1 MLKKLFFT
9 AALSAVALWGAA
21 QTTISGEKLWN
32 FSNDPWVEGAF
43 YEGTT
48 TDDITFDG
56 TVGTNKYWKVTSGR
70 KTVDGITYD
79 LRLQSAGNNRTM
91 SINVSSA
98 GTIKW
103 LAVAGGDNNVRT
115 IQISLNNEPVGTAQ
129 ATTTTPQWFSQSI
142 NSPGT
147 ISLTTSHAIN
157 FYAMQW
163 VPNAEGPHVVLS
175 APTSDGRIALDAAIT
190 ATFSG
195 EATDVTA
202 SYTSGEVSNDIVVE
216 GSGTTYTLN
225 FDKTYSTTY
234 EVTVSGMVDGETVT
248 ATQSYT
254 TIDEPVQINIDPTT
268 VTTTWPLPTQT
279 GSSIIDNTLA
289 IVDCYAVTD
298 TYFSLKRIDQDGNDK
313 PGYMYFLLPAG
324 AQGRLI
330 INAMSKTRDVYY
342 YTTTNTT
349 ILTANELS
357 NIQGSGQA
365 TMMGQPTPTG
375 STLTAEI
382 SSDADA
388 QTLVYI
394 FCKRGQIDFQS
405 VTWSLEPYYITS
417 VSPANGTTVDAGSDI
432 TVTYNSEVNMPTI
445 TVNGEPVTV
454 TTSDN
459 LTFTVAGVTT
469 DANTTYNVVVSA
481 TTTVAGGENVI
492 GKEWSFMTSVPAEE
506 KYLRIAGDEIT
517 LPADAATTIEVV
529 VPYYSTVNYQDIE
542 SVRASIESNG
552 YNVGT
557 LTMADDVFNTEYNL
571 VVDGTTYHLRMQRAA
586 FMTTGELKLGDS
598 TAYALYLMPT
608 QPMEDGKETYAMTLV
623 ADVADETIMQQNP
636 TFTGDFVYVNGSETV
651 TIPAENIHVGNLK
664 NKYFL
669 SGYSYSEGEITFTY
683 EGMDVKV
690 LYLLNWTP
698 GVGEWRVWT
707 VEEIPAEMYIPNGDN
722 SIVFRGVTI
731 YGSASTPKTPVRVTW
746 FDINDPSNTF
756 TLDGYGPFS
765 KSLKMGGPVDDQ
777 ANPQHRYLKLNATQ
791 GGELGSGA
799 EVITMLVCNG
809 SNTRESKFQMRGS
822 NGITT
827 QERLLPRGSAAWWSF
842 RNSASTTID
851 MYGYDS
857 GTNADTDGGNVQY
870 IFLEAAP
877 GKEFNPFTEAD
888 FNVKVDMNT
897 VKVGEATRVLASTAN
912 RITVTV
918 KTKLGDDAIISY
930 RQSKLNF
937 RKIGTLTGD
946 ADMTASNIDVM
957 TNAQGANVPL
967 EDQYAVNV
975 ISESQSG
982 PDADGYTTMTVVIES
997 QVPLEGNTT
1006 YELWSSDATFVL
1018 NKETIGGIYTNPV
1031 SYAAPL
1037 YIIHTAQDQEF
1048 NYDFENAA
1056 TADARL
1062 FPSNVYPAEYTTSV
1076 GVVSSTAATDVPFI
1090 EKNGSYILEV
1100 SGANNAMKVGFDT
1113 PADYPGAQS
1122 QTEGYKYIHFDI
1134 YVPSTDG
1141 TTTPK
1146 VSLYTAEGELIPLVA
1161 TDANWTYNDHLEESV
1176 PDKGSDVES
1185 IDLSNGLW
1193 IENVRAASAVAG
1205 YWFPAFAATDRIY
1218 LSIEGANTAYVDN
1231 VTFVDANTND
1241 FPTGIEELNNGKT
1254 IFYNGR
1260 EVVNPTDN
1268 RVEVYNIAGVMVMSQ
1283 KGNADL
1289 SRLAK
1294 GIYIVRCGNEILKI
1308 RR

>member
-21 QTTISGEKLWN
+21 QTTITGEKLWN

-103 LAVAGGDNNVRT
+103 LAVAGGDSNVRT
-115 IQISLNNEPVGTAQ
+115 IQISLNNEPVGNAQ
-129 ATTTTPQWFSQSI
+129 ATTTTPQWFSQNI
-142 NSPGT
+142 NSSGT

-157 FYAMQW
+157 FYAVEW
-163 VPNAEGPHVVLS
+163 VPNAQGPNVVLS

-202 SYTSGEVSNDIVVE
+202 SYTSGGVSNDIVVE

-254 TIDEPVQINIDPTT
+254 TIDEPVQINIHPTT
-268 VTTTWPLPTQT
+268 ATTTWPLPTQT

-298 TYFSLKRIDQDGNDK
+298 TYFSLKRIDQDGTDK

-330 INAMSKTRDVYY
+330 IDAMSDTRDVYY
-342 YTTTNTT
+342 YTTNNTT
-349 ILTANELS
+349 ILTANELN
-357 NIQGSGQA
+357 NIQISGQA
-365 TMMGQPTPTG
+365 TMMGQPTLTG

-432 TVTYNSEVNMPTI
+432 TVTYNAEVNMPVI
-445 TVNGEPVTV
+445 TVNGEPVTA

-459 LTFTVAGVTT
+459 LTFTVTGVTT
-469 DANTTYNVVVSA
+469 DASTTYNVVVSA
-481 TTTVAGGENVI
+481 TTTVAGSENVA

-552 YNVGT
+552 YNIGT
-557 LTMADDVFNTEYNL
+557 LTETDNVFNTLYDL

-586 FMTTGELKLGDS
+586 FMTSGTLKFGDS

-608 QPMEDGKETYAMTLV
+608 QPMEDGNETYAMTLV
-623 ADVADETIMQQNP
+623 ADFADEMDIQRTP
-636 TFTGDFVYVNGSETV
+636 TFTGDIVYVNGSETV
-651 TIPAENIHVGNLK
+651 TVPADSIHVGKINTI
-664 NKYFL
+664 YFMR
-669 SGYSYSEGEITFTY
+669 GYSYSIGEITFTY
-683 EGMDVKV
+683 EGMDVKA
-690 LYLLNWTP
+690 LYLLNSMP

-722 SIVFRGVTI
+722 SIVYRGVTI
-731 YGSASTPKTPVRVTW
+731 YGSAGNPQTPVRVTY

-765 KSLKMGGPVDDQ
+765 KSLKMGGPVDNKE
-777 ANPQHRYLKLNATQ
+777 NPAHRYLKLNTTQ
-791 GGELGSGA
+791 GGTPGEGA

-822 NGITT
+822 SGIAS
-827 QERLLPRGSAAWWSF
+827 QERLLPRGGAAWWSF

-851 MYGYDS
+851 MYGFDS
-857 GTNADTDGGNVQY
+857 GTNSDTNGGNVQY

-877 GKEFNPFTEAD
+877 GKEFNPFKEAD
-888 FNVKVDMNT
+888 FDVAVDMNT
-897 VKVGEATRVLASTAN
+897 VQVGGATRVLASTAN

-918 KTKLGDDAIISY
+918 KTILGEDAIISY
-930 RQSKLNF
+930 RQSKLNI

-946 ADMTASNIDVM
+946 ADMTASNVDVM
-957 TNAQGANVPL
+957 ANAQGANVPL

-975 ISESQSG
+975 ISESQSEE
-982 PDADGYTTMTVVIES
+982 DADGYTTMTVVIES

-1018 NKETIGGIYTNPV
+1018 NKETIGGKYTNPV

-1037 YIIHTAQDQEF
+1037 YIIHTVQDQAF
-1048 NYDFENAA
+1048 NYDFENAL

-1076 GVVSSTAATDVPFI
+1076 GVITEASTTVPFI

-1100 SGANNAMKVGFDT
+1100 TGENNAMKVGFDT

-1122 QTEGYKYIHFDI
+1122 QTEGYKYIHFDV
-1134 YVPSTDG
+1134 YVPTSNG
-1141 TTTPK
+1141 ATTPK

-1161 TDANWTYNDHLEESV
+1161 TDANWTYNSHLQESV
-1176 PDKGSDVES
+1176 PDEGSDVES
-1185 IDLSNGLW
+1185 VEMPADLW
-1193 IENVRAASAVAG
+1193 QENVRAASAVAG

-1218 LSIEGANTAYVDN
+1218 VSIEGTNLAYIDN
-1231 VTFVDANTND
+1231 VTFVDAHQTDD
-1241 FPTGIEELNNGKT
+1241 FPTGIEELNNGMK

-1260 EVVNPTDN
+1260 EVVNPTEN

-1283 KGNADL
+1283 EGNADL

-1294 GIYIVRCGNEILKI
+1294 GIYIVRCGNEVLKI

>member
-1 MLKKLFFT
+1 MNFT
-9 AALSAVALWGAA
+9 
-21 QTTISGEKLWN
+21 T
-32 FSNDPWVEGAF
+32 
-43 YEGTT
+43 
-48 TDDITFDG
+48 
-56 TVGTNKYWKVTSGR
+56 
-70 KTVDGITYD
+70 
-79 LRLQSAGNNRTM
+79 
-91 SINVSSA
+91 SSA
-98 GTIKW
+98 GTVRW
-103 LAVAGGDNNVRT
+103 LVLCGGSGERLVTVTVNDT
-115 IQISLNNEPVGTAQ
+115 QQGTAQ
-129 ATTTTPQWFSQSI
+129 AAPLNTPAWQSQFVNEGGVVTLTSSQS
-142 NSPGT
+142 NY
-147 ISLTTSHAIN
+147 
-157 FYAMQW
+157 FYAVEWIPSTQSA
-163 VPNAEGPHVVLS
+163 NVVLS
-175 APTSDGRIALDAAIT
+175 APTSDGRIALDVAIT

-202 SYTSGEVSNDIVVE
+202 SYTSGGLSNDIVVE

-234 EVTVSGMVDGETVT
+234 EVTVSGMVNGETVT

-298 TYFSLKRIDQDGNDK
+298 TYFSLKRIDQTGDK
-313 PGYMYFLLPAG
+313 PGYMYFLLPAE

-330 INAMSKTRDVYY
+330 INAMSDTRDVYY

-349 ILTANELS
+349 ILTANELDA
-357 NIQGSGQA
+357 IQKSGQA
-365 TMMGQPTPTG
+365 TMMGQPSLTG

-382 SSDADA
+382 SSDAD
-388 QTLVYI
+388 QMLVYI
-394 FCKRGQIDFQS
+394 FNRRGQIDYQS

-417 VSPANGTTVDAGSDI
+417 VSPADGTTVDTGSDI

-445 TVNGEPVTV
+445 TVNGKPVAV

-481 TTTVAGGENVI
+481 TTAVAGGENVV

-542 SVRASIESNG
+542 SVRASIESYG

-557 LTMADDVFNTEYNL
+557 LTMTEDVFNTLYDL

-586 FMTTGELKLGDS
+586 FMTSGELKLGDS

-608 QPMEDGKETYAMTLV
+608 QPMEDGNETYAMTLV
-623 ADVADETIMQQNP
+623 ADVADENIMQQTP

-731 YGSASTPKTPVRVTW
+731 YGSAGTPTTPVRVTW

-822 NGITT
+822 GGITT
-827 QERLLPRGSAAWWSF
+827 QERLLPRGGAAWWSF

-857 GTNADTDGGNVQY
+857 GTNSDKNGGNVQY

-877 GKEFNPFTEAD
+877 GKEFNPFEEAD

-937 RKIGTLTGD
+937 RKIGQLTGD
-946 ADMTASNIDVM
+946 ADMTASNVDVM
-957 TNAQGANVPL
+957 ANAQGANVPL

-1037 YIIHTAQDQEF
+1037 YIIHTVQDQEF

-1076 GVVSSTAATDVPFI
+1076 GVVSNTSTSVPFT

-1122 QTEGYKYIHFDI
+1122 QTEGYKYIHFDM
-1134 YVPSTDG
+1134 YVPTTNG
-1141 TTTPK
+1141 ATTPK

-1161 TDANWTYNDHLEESV
+1161 TDANWTYNDHLQESV

-1185 IDLSNGLW
+1185 VDLPADTWL
-1193 IENVRAASAVAG
+1193 ENVRAASAVAG

-1260 EVVNPTDN
+1260 EVVNPTEN

>member
-32 FSNDPWVEGAF
+32 FSNDPWVAGA
-43 YEGTT
+43 YADGST
-48 TDDITFDG
+48 TDGLTFTG
-56 TVGTNKYWKVTSGR
+56 EWTVDSNN
-70 KTVDGITYD
+70 KTVDGVKYTQRLKSGGKRTLSFTVTSGGTLLFLPMSASPNDATRTVTITRD
-79 LRLQSAGNNRTM
+79 NAQEGIHTITAISGN
-91 SINVSSA
+91 
-98 GTIKW
+98 
-103 LAVAGGDNNVRT
+103 
-115 IQISLNNEPVGTAQ
+115 PV
-129 ATTTTPQWFSQSI
+129 WIEQSI
-142 NSPGT
+142 SQAGA
-147 ISLTTSHAIN
+147 IALTTSGGIN
-157 FYAMQW
+157 FYAIHW
-163 VPNAEGPHVVLS
+163 VPNAQGPSVVLS

-202 SYTSGEVSNDIVVE
+202 SYTSGGVSSDIVVE

-254 TIDEPVQINIDPTT
+254 TIDEPVQINIHPTT

-298 TYFSLKRIDQDGNDK
+298 TYFSLKRIDQTGDK
-313 PGYMYFLLPAG
+313 PGYMYFLLPAE

-330 INAMSKTRDVYY
+330 INAMSDTRDVYY

-349 ILTANELS
+349 ILTANELDA
-357 NIQGSGQA
+357 IQKSGQA
-365 TMMGQPTPTG
+365 TMMGQPSLTG

-382 SSDADA
+382 SSDAD
-388 QTLVYI
+388 QMLVYI
-394 FCKRGQIDFQS
+394 FNRRGQIDYQS

-417 VSPANGTTVDAGSDI
+417 VSPADGTTVDTGSDI

-454 TTSDN
+454 TTNDN
-459 LTFTVAGVTT
+459 LTFTVTGVTT

-481 TTTVAGGENVI
+481 TTAVAGGENVV

-517 LPADAATTIEVV
+517 LPADASTTIEVV

-542 SVRASIESNG
+542 SVRASIESYG

-557 LTMADDVFNTEYNL
+557 LTMTDDVFNTEYNL

-586 FMTTGELKLGDS
+586 FMTSGELKLGDS

-608 QPMEDGKETYAMTLV
+608 QPMEDGNETYAMTLV
-623 ADVADETIMQQNP
+623 ADVADEIIMQQTP

-731 YGSASTPKTPVRVTW
+731 YGSAGTPTTPVRVTW

-809 SNTRESKFQMRGS
+809 SNTRESKFQMRGNS
-822 NGITT
+822 GIAS

-857 GTNADTDGGNVQY
+857 GTNADTNGGNVQY

-877 GKEFNPFTEAD
+877 GKEFNPFEEAD

-912 RITVTV
+912 RIAVTV
-918 KTKLGDDAIISY
+918 KTKLGNAFVTY

-982 PDADGYTTMTVVIES
+982 PDAEGYTTMTVVIES

-1018 NKETIGGIYTNPV
+1018 NKETIGGKYTNPV

-1037 YIIHTAQDQEF
+1037 YIIHTVQDQEF
-1048 NYDFENAA
+1048 NYDFENAL

-1076 GVVSSTAATDVPFI
+1076 GVITQASTSVPFT

-1122 QTEGYKYIHFDI
+1122 QTEGYKYIHFDM
-1134 YVPSTDG
+1134 YVPTTNG
-1141 TTTPK
+1141 ATTPK
-1146 VSLYTAEGELIPLVA
+1146 VSLYTAEGELIPLIA

-1176 PDKGSDVES
+1176 PEEGSDVES
-1185 IDLSNGLW
+1185 IDLPADTWL
-1193 IENVRAASAVAG
+1193 ENVRAASAVAG

-1218 LSIEGANTAYVDN
+1218 LSVEGSNLAYIDN
-1231 VTFVDANTND
+1231 VTFVNANTND
-1241 FPTGIEELNNGKT
+1241 FPTGIEQLNNDTK
-1254 IFYNGR
+1254 IYYNGR

-1268 RVEVYNIAGVMVMSQ
+1268 RVEVYNIAGVKVMSQ
-1283 KGNADL
+1283 EGNADL

-1294 GIYIVRCGNEILKI
+1294 GIYIVRCGNEVLKI

>member
-9 AALSAVALWGAA
+9 AVLSAVALWGAA

-32 FSNDPWVEGAF
+32 FSNDPWVA
-43 YEGTT
+43 GTYADGST
-48 TDDITFDG
+48 TDGITFTG
-56 TVGTNKYWKVTSGR
+56 SKWTVDASN
-70 KTVDGITYD
+70 KTVDGVKYTQ
-79 LRLQSAGNNRTM
+79 RLKS
-91 SINVSSA
+91 
-98 GTIKW
+98 
-103 LAVAGGDNNVRT
+103 GGK
-115 IQISLNNEPVGTAQ
+115 
-129 ATTTTPQWFSQSI
+129 
-142 NSPGT
+142 GT
-147 ISLTTSHAIN
+147 ISFSVTSGGTLLFLPMSASPNDATRTVTITRDNAQEGIHTITAISGNPVWIEQSISQAGAIALTTSGGIN
-157 FYAMQW
+157 FYAIHW
-163 VPNAEGPHVVLS
+163 VPNAQGPNVVLS

-202 SYTSGEVSNDIVVE
+202 SYTSGGVSSDIVVE

-254 TIDEPVQINIDPTT
+254 TIDEPVQLNIDPTT
-268 VTTTWPLPTQT
+268 VTTTWPLPTQK

-289 IVDCYAVTD
+289 IVDCHAVTD
-298 TYFSLKRIDQDGNDK
+298 TYFTLKKIDQDGNDK

-330 INAMSKTRDVYY
+330 INAMSDTRDVYY

-365 TMMGQPTPTG
+365 TMMGQPSKTG

-459 LTFTVAGVTT
+459 LTFTVTGVTT

-481 TTTVAGGENVI
+481 TTTVAGGENVV

-557 LTMADDVFNTEYNL
+557 LTESDDVFNTEYNL

-586 FMTTGELKLGDS
+586 FMTSGELKLGDS

-623 ADVADETIMQQNP
+623 ADVANEDIMQQTP
-636 TFTGDFVYVNGSETV
+636 TFTGNFVYVNGSETV
-651 TIPAENIHVGNLK
+651 TIPAEDIQVGELK

-731 YGSASTPKTPVRVTW
+731 YGSAGTPKTPVRVTW

-809 SNTRESKFQMRGS
+809 SNTRESKFQMRGNS
-822 NGITT
+822 GVSS
-827 QERLLPRGSAAWWSF
+827 QERLLPRGGAAWWSF
-842 RNSASTTID
+842 RNSSSTTID
-851 MYGYDS
+851 MYGFDS
-857 GTNADTDGGNVQY
+857 GTNSDKNGGNVQY
-870 IFLEAAP
+870 IFLEVAP

-888 FNVKVDMNT
+888 FNVSVDMNT
-897 VKVGEATRVLASTAN
+897 VQVGEATRVMASTAN

-918 KTKLGDDAIISY
+918 KTKLGDAYVSY
-930 RQSKLNF
+930 RQSKLNI

-946 ADMTASNIDVM
+946 ADMVASNTDVM
-957 TNAQGANVPL
+957 ANAQGANVPF

-975 ISESQSG
+975 ISETQSG

-997 QVPLEGNTT
+997 QIPLEGNTT
-1006 YELWSSDATFVL
+1006 YELWSADATFVL
-1018 NKETIGGIYTNPV
+1018 NKETIGGKYTNPV

-1037 YIIHTAQDQEF
+1037 YIIHTVQDQAF
-1048 NYDFENAA
+1048 DYDFENAA

-1076 GVVSSTAATDVPFI
+1076 GVISSESTSVPFI

-1100 SGANNAMKVGFDT
+1100 SGQNNAMKVGFDT

-1161 TDANWTYNDHLEESV
+1161 TDANWTYNDHLQESV

-1185 IDLSNGLW
+1185 IDLSADLW
-1193 IENVRAASAVAG
+1193 QENVRAASAVAG
-1205 YWFPAFAATDRIY
+1205 YWFPAFAATNRIY
-1218 LSIEGANTAYVDN
+1218 ISIEGTNTAYIDN
-1231 VTFVDANTND
+1231 VTFVDAMTND
-1241 FPTGIEELNNGKT
+1241 FPTGIEQLNNGKT

-1260 EVVNPTDN
+1260 EVVNPTEN

>member
-1 MLKKLFFT
+1 MLFLPMSASPKDATRTVTITRDNAQEGIHTIT
-9 AALSAVALWGAA
+9 A
-21 QTTISGEKLWN
+21 ISGN
-32 FSNDPWVEGAF
+32 
-43 YEGTT
+43 
-48 TDDITFDG
+48 
-56 TVGTNKYWKVTSGR
+56 
-70 KTVDGITYD
+70 
-79 LRLQSAGNNRTM
+79 
-91 SINVSSA
+91 
-98 GTIKW
+98 
-103 LAVAGGDNNVRT
+103 
-115 IQISLNNEPVGTAQ
+115 PV
-129 ATTTTPQWFSQSI
+129 WIEQSI
-142 NSPGT
+142 SQAGA
-147 ISLTTSHAIN
+147 IALTTSSGIN
-157 FYAMQW
+157 FYAIHW
-163 VPNAEGPHVVLS
+163 VPNAQGPNVVLS
-175 APTSDGRIALDAAIT
+175 APTSDGRIELDATIT

-202 SYTSGEVSNDIVVE
+202 SYTSGGVSSDIVVE

-234 EVTVSGMVDGETVT
+234 EVTVSGMVNGETVT

-254 TIDEPVQINIDPTT
+254 TINEPVHQNIDPTT

-298 TYFSLKRIDQDGNDK
+298 TYFSLKRIDQTGDK
-313 PGYMYFLLPAG
+313 PGYMYFLLPAE

-330 INAMSKTRDVYY
+330 INAMSDTRDVYY

-349 ILTANELS
+349 ILTANELDA
-357 NIQGSGQA
+357 IQKSGQA
-365 TMMGQPTPTG
+365 TMMGQPSLTG

-382 SSDADA
+382 SSDAD
-388 QTLVYI
+388 QMLVYI
-394 FCKRGQIDFQS
+394 FNRRGQIDYQS

-481 TTTVAGGENVI
+481 TTAVAGGENVV

-557 LTMADDVFNTEYNL
+557 LTMTEDVFNTEYNL

-586 FMTTGELKLGDS
+586 FMTSGELKLGDS

-608 QPMEDGKETYAMTLV
+608 QPMEDGNETYAMTLV
-623 ADVADETIMQQNP
+623 ADVANETIMQQTP

-731 YGSASTPKTPVRVTW
+731 YGSAGTPTTPVRVTW

-765 KSLKMGGPVDDQ
+765 KSLKMGGRVDDQ

-809 SNTRESKFQMRGS
+809 SNTHESKFQMRGS

-827 QERLLPRGSAAWWSF
+827 QERLLPRGGAAWWSF

-857 GTNADTDGGNVQY
+857 GTNADPKGGNVQY

-877 GKEFNPFTEAD
+877 GKEFNPFEEAD

-930 RQSKLNF
+930 RQSKLNI
-937 RKIGTLTGD
+937 RKIGQLTGD
-946 ADMTASNIDVM
+946 ADMTASNVDVM

-1037 YIIHTAQDQEF
+1037 YIIHTVQDQEF

-1076 GVVSSTAATDVPFI
+1076 GVITQASTSVPFTQ
-1090 EKNGSYILEV
+1090 KNGSYILEV

-1122 QTEGYKYIHFDI
+1122 QTEGYKYIHFDM
-1134 YVPSTDG
+1134 YVPTTNG
-1141 TTTPK
+1141 ATTPK

-1185 IDLSNGLW
+1185 VDLPADTWL
-1193 IENVRAASAVAG
+1193 ENVRAASAVAG

-1260 EVVNPTDN
+1260 EVVNPTEN

>member
-32 FSNDPWVEGAF
+32 FSNDPWVAGA
-43 YEGTT
+43 YADGST
-48 TDDITFDG
+48 TDGLTFTG
-56 TVGTNKYWKVTSGR
+56 EWTVDSNN
-70 KTVDGITYD
+70 KTVDGVKYTQRLKSGGKRTLSFTVTSGGTLLFLPMSASPNDATRTVTITRD
-79 LRLQSAGNNRTM
+79 NAQEGIHTITAISGN
-91 SINVSSA
+91 
-98 GTIKW
+98 
-103 LAVAGGDNNVRT
+103 
-115 IQISLNNEPVGTAQ
+115 PV
-129 ATTTTPQWFSQSI
+129 WIEQSI
-142 NSPGT
+142 SQAGA
-147 ISLTTSHAIN
+147 IALTTSGGIN
-157 FYAMQW
+157 FYAIHW
-163 VPNAEGPHVVLS
+163 VPNAQGPSVVLS

-202 SYTSGEVSNDIVVE
+202 SYTSGGVSSDIVVE

-254 TIDEPVQINIDPTT
+254 TIDEPVQINIHPTT

-298 TYFSLKRIDQDGNDK
+298 TYFSLKRIDQTGDK
-313 PGYMYFLLPAG
+313 PGYMYFLLPAE

-330 INAMSKTRDVYY
+330 INAMSDTRDVYY

-349 ILTANELS
+349 ILTANELDA
-357 NIQGSGQA
+357 IQKSGQA
-365 TMMGQPTPTG
+365 TMMGQPSLTG

-382 SSDADA
+382 SSDAD
-388 QTLVYI
+388 QMLVYI
-394 FCKRGQIDFQS
+394 FNRRGQIDYQS

-417 VSPANGTTVDAGSDI
+417 VSPADGTTVDTGSDI

-445 TVNGEPVTV
+445 TVNGEPVAV

-459 LTFTVAGVTT
+459 LTFTVTGVTT
-469 DANTTYNVVVSA
+469 EVNTTYNVVVSA
-481 TTTVAGGENVI
+481 TTAVAGGENVV

-517 LPADAATTIEVV
+517 LPADASTTIEVV

-542 SVRASIESNG
+542 SVRASIESYG

-557 LTMADDVFNTEYNL
+557 LTMTDDVFNTEYNL

-586 FMTTGELKLGDS
+586 FMTSGELKLGDS

-608 QPMEDGKETYAMTLV
+608 QPMEDGNETYAMTLV
-623 ADVADETIMQQNP
+623 ADVADEIIMQQTP

-731 YGSASTPKTPVRVTW
+731 YGSAGTPKTPVRVTW

-809 SNTRESKFQMRGS
+809 SNTRESKFQMRGNS
-822 NGITT
+822 GIAS

-857 GTNADTDGGNVQY
+857 GTNADTNGGNVQY

-877 GKEFNPFTEAD
+877 GKEFNPFEEAD

-912 RITVTV
+912 RIAVTV
-918 KTKLGDDAIISY
+918 KTKLGNAFVTY

-982 PDADGYTTMTVVIES
+982 PDAEGYTTMTVVIES

-1018 NKETIGGIYTNPV
+1018 NKETIGGKYTNPV

-1037 YIIHTAQDQEF
+1037 YIIHTVQDQEF
-1048 NYDFENAA
+1048 NYDFENAL

-1076 GVVSSTAATDVPFI
+1076 GVITQASTSVPFT

-1122 QTEGYKYIHFDI
+1122 QTEGYKYIHFDM
-1134 YVPSTDG
+1134 YVPTTNG
-1141 TTTPK
+1141 ATTPK
-1146 VSLYTAEGELIPLVA
+1146 VSLYTAEGELIPLIA

-1176 PDKGSDVES
+1176 PEEGSDVES
-1185 IDLSNGLW
+1185 IDLPADTWL
-1193 IENVRAASAVAG
+1193 ENVRAASAVAG

-1218 LSIEGANTAYVDN
+1218 LSVEGSNLAYIDN
-1231 VTFVDANTND
+1231 VTFVNANTND
-1241 FPTGIEELNNGKT
+1241 FPTGIEQLNNDTK
-1254 IFYNGR
+1254 IYYNGR

-1268 RVEVYNIAGVMVMSQ
+1268 RVEVYNIAGVKVMSQ
-1283 KGNADL
+1283 EGNADL

-1294 GIYIVRCGNEILKI
+1294 GIYIVRCGNEVLKI

>member
-32 FSNDPWVEGAF
+32 FSNDPWVAGA
-43 YEGTT
+43 YADGST
-48 TDDITFDG
+48 TDGITFTG
-56 TVGTNKYWKVTSGR
+56 SKWTVDASN
-70 KTVDGITYD
+70 KTVDGVKYTQ
-79 LRLQSAGNNRTM
+79 RLKSGGK
-91 SINVSSA
+91 
-98 GTIKW
+98 GTISFS
-103 LAVAGGDNNVRT
+103 VTSGGTLLFLPMSASRDDATRTVTITRDNAQEGIHT
-115 IQISLNNEPVGTAQ
+115 ITAISGNPV
-129 ATTTTPQWFSQSI
+129 WIEQSI
-142 NSPGT
+142 NQAGA
-147 ISLTTSHAIN
+147 IALTTSGGIN
-157 FYAMQW
+157 FYAIHW
-163 VPNAEGPHVVLS
+163 VPNAQGPNVVLS

-202 SYTSGEVSNDIVVE
+202 SYTSGGVSSDIVVE

-254 TIDEPVQINIDPTT
+254 TIDEPVHLNIDPTT

-298 TYFSLKRIDQDGNDK
+298 TYFSLKRIDQTGDK
-313 PGYMYFLLPAG
+313 PGYMYFLLPAE

-330 INAMSKTRDVYY
+330 INAMSDTRDVYY

-365 TMMGQPTPTG
+365 TMMGQPTLTG

-445 TVNGEPVTV
+445 TVNGQPVAV

-459 LTFTVAGVTT
+459 LTFTVTGVTT

-481 TTTVAGGENVI
+481 TTAVAGGENVV

-517 LPADAATTIEVV
+517 LPADASTTIEVV

-542 SVRASIESNG
+542 SVRASIESYG

-557 LTMADDVFNTEYNL
+557 LTMADDVFNTLYDL

-586 FMTTGELKLGDS
+586 FMTSGELKLGDS

-608 QPMEDGKETYAMTLV
+608 QPMEDGNETYAMTLV
-623 ADVADETIMQQNP
+623 ADVADETIMQQTP

-731 YGSASTPKTPVRVTW
+731 YGSAGTPTTPVRVTW

-765 KSLKMGGPVDDQ
+765 KSLKMGGRVDDQ

-809 SNTRESKFQMRGS
+809 SNTHESKFQMRGS

-827 QERLLPRGSAAWWSF
+827 QERLLPRGGAAWWSF

-857 GTNADTDGGNVQY
+857 GTNADPKGGNVQY

-877 GKEFNPFTEAD
+877 GKEFNPFEEAD

-937 RKIGTLTGD
+937 RKIGALTGD

-1037 YIIHTAQDQEF
+1037 YIIHTVQDQEF

-1076 GVVSSTAATDVPFI
+1076 GVITSASTTVPFTQ
-1090 EKNGSYILEV
+1090 KNGSYILEV

-1122 QTEGYKYIHFDI
+1122 QTEGYKYIHFDM
-1134 YVPSTDG
+1134 YVPTTNG
-1141 TTTPK
+1141 ATTPK

-1185 IDLSNGLW
+1185 VDLPADTWL
-1193 IENVRAASAVAG
+1193 ENVRAASAVAG

-1260 EVVNPTDN
+1260 EVVNPTEN

>member
-9 AALSAVALWGAA
+9 AALSAFALWGAA

-32 FSNDPWVEGAF
+32 FSNDPWVAGA
-43 YEGTT
+43 YADGST
-48 TDDITFDG
+48 TDGITFTG
-56 TVGTNKYWKVTSGR
+56 SGWTVDANS
-70 KTVDGITYD
+70 KTVDGVKYTQ
-79 LRLQSAGNNRTM
+79 RLKS
-91 SINVSSA
+91 
-98 GTIKW
+98 
-103 LAVAGGDNNVRT
+103 GGK
-115 IQISLNNEPVGTAQ
+115 
-129 ATTTTPQWFSQSI
+129 
-142 NSPGT
+142 GT
-147 ISLTTSHAIN
+147 ISFSVTSGGTLLFLPMSASKNDATRTVTITRDNAQEGIHTITAISGNPVWIEQSISQAGAIALTTSGGIN
-157 FYAMQW
+157 FYAIHW
-163 VPNAEGPHVVLS
+163 VPNAQGPNVVLS
-175 APTSDGRIALDAAIT
+175 APTSDGRIALDATIT

-202 SYTSGEVSNDIVVE
+202 SYTSGGASNDIVVE

-234 EVTVSGMVDGETVT
+234 EVTVTGMVDGETVT
-248 ATQSYT
+248 TTQSYT
-254 TIDEPVQINIDPTT
+254 TIDEPVQLNIEPTS
-268 VTTTWPLPTQT
+268 VTTTWPLPTQA

-289 IVDCYAVTD
+289 IVDCYDVTD
-298 TYFSLKRIDQDGNDK
+298 TYFVLKRIDQTGDK
-313 PGYMYFLLPAG
+313 PGYMYFLIPAG
-324 AQGRLI
+324 VQGRLI
-330 INAMSKTRDVYY
+330 INATSEKERDVYY
-342 YTTTNTT
+342 YTTTNTE
-349 ILTANELS
+349 ILTAAQLS
-357 NIQGSGQA
+357 SIQNNNQA
-365 TMMGQPTPTG
+365 TLAG
-375 STLTAEI
+375 SITDTNLTIDTEI
-382 SSDADA
+382 SSDVDN
-388 QTLVYI
+388 QTLVYV
-394 FCKRGQIDFQS
+394 FCKKGQLNIQS
-405 VTWSLEPYYITS
+405 VTWSLEAYYITS

-445 TVNGEPVTV
+445 TVNGEPATA

-459 LTFTVAGVTT
+459 LTFTVTGATV

-481 TTTVAGGENVI
+481 TTTVAGGENVA

-506 KYLRIAGDEIT
+506 KYIRIAGDEIT
-517 LPADAATTIEVV
+517 LPSDAATTIEVV

-557 LTMADDVFNTEYNL
+557 LTETDDVFNTLYDL

-586 FMTTGELKLGDS
+586 FMTSGELKLGES

-608 QPMEDGKETYAMTLV
+608 EPMEDGNETYAMTLV
-623 ADVADETIMQQNP
+623 ADVADSLDLAQTP
-636 TFTGDFVYVNGSETV
+636 TFSGDIVWVNGSETV
-651 TIPAENIHVGNLK
+651 TVPASSIQVGAVGEVQNM
-664 NKYFL
+664 
-669 SGYSYSEGEITFTY
+669 SGYKYSEGDITFTY
-683 EGMDVKV
+683 EGMDVKAK
-690 LYLLNWTP
+690 YILNWLP

-731 YGSASTPKTPVRVTW
+731 YGSTGTPKTPVRVTW
-746 FDINDPSNTF
+746 FDINNPSNTF

-765 KSLKMGGPVDDQ
+765 KSLKMGGPVDNQ
-777 ANPQHRYLKLNATQ
+777 TSPTHRYLKLNATQ

-809 SNTRESKFQMRGS
+809 SNTRESKFQMRGNS
-822 NGITT
+822 GVSS
-827 QERLLPRGSAAWWSF
+827 QERLLPRGGAAWWSF
-842 RNSASTTID
+842 RNSSSTTID
-851 MYGYDS
+851 MYGFDS
-857 GTNADTDGGNVQY
+857 GTNSDKNGGNVQY
-870 IFLEAAP
+870 IFLEVAP

-888 FNVKVDMNT
+888 FNVSVDMNT
-897 VKVGEATRVLASTAN
+897 VQVGEATRVMASTAN

-918 KTKLGDDAIISY
+918 KTKLGDAYVSY
-930 RQSKLNF
+930 RQSKLNI

-946 ADMTASNIDVM
+946 ADMAASNTDVM
-957 TNAQGANVPL
+957 ANAQGANVPF

-975 ISESQSG
+975 ISETQSG

-997 QVPLEGNTT
+997 QIPLEGNTT
-1006 YELWSSDATFVL
+1006 YELWSADATFVL
-1018 NKETIGGIYTNPV
+1018 NKETIGGKYTNPV

-1037 YIIHTAQDQEF
+1037 YIIHTVQDQAF
-1048 NYDFENAA
+1048 DYDFENAA

-1076 GVVSSTAATDVPFI
+1076 GVISSESTSVPFI

-1100 SGANNAMKVGFDT
+1100 SGQNNAMKVGFDT

-1134 YVPSTDG
+1134 YVPTSNGATA
-1141 TTTPK
+1141 PK

-1161 TDANWTYNDHLEESV
+1161 TDANWTYNDHLQESV

-1185 IDLSNGLW
+1185 IDLSADLW
-1193 IENVRAASAVAG
+1193 QENVRAASAVAG
-1205 YWFPAFAATDRIY
+1205 YWFPAFAATNRIY
-1218 LSIEGANTAYVDN
+1218 ISIEGTNTAYIDN
-1231 VTFVDANTND
+1231 VTFVDAMTND
-1241 FPTGIEELNNGKT
+1241 FPTGIEQLNNDMKVY
-1254 IFYNGR
+1254 YNGR
-1260 EVVNPTDN
+1260 EVVNPTEN
-1268 RVEVYNIAGVMVMSQ
+1268 RVEVYNIAGVRVIDQ

>member
-32 FSNDPWVEGAF
+32 FSNDPWVAGA
-43 YEGTT
+43 YADGST
-48 TDDITFDG
+48 TDGITFTG
-56 TVGTNKYWKVTSGR
+56 SKWTVDASN
-70 KTVDGITYD
+70 KTVDGVKYTQ
-79 LRLQSAGNNRTM
+79 RLKSGGKGTISFNVTSAGKLSFIPMSSSSTDATRT
-91 SINVSSA
+91 V
-98 GTIKW
+98 TITR
-103 LAVAGGDNNVRT
+103 DNAQEGIHT
-115 IQISLNNEPVGTAQ
+115 ITAISGNPV
-129 ATTTTPQWFSQSI
+129 WIEQSI
-142 NSPGT
+142 NQAGA
-147 ISLTTSHAIN
+147 IALTTSGGIN
-157 FYAMQW
+157 FYAIHW
-163 VPNAEGPHVVLS
+163 VPNAQGPSVVLS
-175 APTSDGRIALDAAIT
+175 APTSDGRIALDATIT

-202 SYTSGEVSNDIVVE
+202 SYTSGGVSNDIVVE

-254 TIDEPVQINIDPTT
+254 TIDEPVQINIHPTT
-268 VTTTWPLPTQT
+268 ATTTWPLPTQT

-298 TYFSLKRIDQDGNDK
+298 TYFSLKRIDQTGDK
-313 PGYMYFLLPAG
+313 PGYMYFLLPAE

-330 INAMSKTRDVYY
+330 INAMSDTRDVYY

-349 ILTANELS
+349 ILTANDLD
-357 NIQGSGQA
+357 NIQKSGQA
-365 TMMGQPTPTG
+365 TMMGQPSLTG

-382 SSDADA
+382 SSDAD
-388 QTLVYI
+388 QMLVYI
-394 FCKRGQIDFQS
+394 FNRRGQIDYQS

-432 TVTYNSEVNMPTI
+432 TVTYNAEVNTPSI

-454 TTSDN
+454 TTNDN

-481 TTTVAGGENVI
+481 TTTVAGSENVV
-492 GKEWSFMTSVPAEE
+492 GKEWSFMTSVPAAE

-557 LTMADDVFNTEYNL
+557 LTMTDDVFNTLYDI

-586 FMTTGELKLGDS
+586 FMTSGELKLGDS

-608 QPMEDGKETYAMTLV
+608 QPMEDGNETYAMTLV
-623 ADVADETIMQQNP
+623 ADVADETIMQQTP

-731 YGSASTPKTPVRVTW
+731 YGSAGTPTTPVRVTW

-809 SNTRESKFQMRGS
+809 SNTRESKFQMRGNS
-822 NGITT
+822 DITT
-827 QERLLPRGSAAWWSF
+827 QERLLPRGGAAWWSF

-857 GTNADTDGGNVQY
+857 GTNADTNGGNVQY

-877 GKEFNPFTEAD
+877 GKEFNPFEEAD

-930 RQSKLNF
+930 RQSKLNI
-937 RKIGTLTGD
+937 RKIGQLTGD
-946 ADMTASNIDVM
+946 ADMTASNVDVM

-967 EDQYAVNV
+967 DDQYAVNI
-975 ISESQSG
+975 ISESQSEK
-982 PDADGYTTMTVVIES
+982 DAEGYTTMTIVIES
-997 QVPLEGNTT
+997 QTPLKGNTT

-1018 NKETIGGIYTNPV
+1018 NKETIGGKYTNPV

-1100 SGANNAMKVGFDT
+1100 SGENNAMKVGFDT

-1134 YVPSTDG
+1134 YVPTTNG
-1141 TTTPK
+1141 ATTPK
-1146 VSLYTAEGELIPLVA
+1146 VSLYTAEGELIPLIA

-1176 PDKGSDVES
+1176 PEEGSDVES
-1185 IDLSNGLW
+1185 IDVPADLW
-1193 IENVRAASAVAG
+1193 QENVRAASAVAG
-1205 YWFPAFAATDRIY
+1205 YWFPAFAATNRIY

-1260 EVVNPTDN
+1260 EVVNPTEN

-1294 GIYIVRCGNEILKI
+1294 GIYIVRCGNEVLKI

>member
-1 MLKKLFFT
+1 MLFLPMSASPSDATRTVTITRDNAQEGIHTIT
-9 AALSAVALWGAA
+9 A
-21 QTTISGEKLWN
+21 ISGN
-32 FSNDPWVEGAF
+32 
-43 YEGTT
+43 
-48 TDDITFDG
+48 
-56 TVGTNKYWKVTSGR
+56 
-70 KTVDGITYD
+70 
-79 LRLQSAGNNRTM
+79 
-91 SINVSSA
+91 
-98 GTIKW
+98 
-103 LAVAGGDNNVRT
+103 
-115 IQISLNNEPVGTAQ
+115 PV
-129 ATTTTPQWFSQSI
+129 WIEQSI
-142 NSPGT
+142 SQAGA
-147 ISLTTSHAIN
+147 IALTTSGGIN
-157 FYAMQW
+157 FYAIHW
-163 VPNAEGPHVVLS
+163 VPNAQGPNVVLS

-202 SYTSGEVSNDIVVE
+202 SYTSGGVSNDIVVE

-234 EVTVSGMVDGETVT
+234 EVTVSGMVGGETVT

-254 TIDEPVQINIDPTT
+254 TIDEPVQLNIAPTT

-289 IVDCYAVTD
+289 IVDCFAFTNSDFV
-298 TYFSLKRIDQDGNDK
+298 LKKIEQTIEADNQGVMQY

-324 AQGRLI
+324 TKGRLI
-330 INAMSKTRDVYY
+330 INASSTTRELYY
-342 YTTTNTT
+342 YTTTEAER
-349 ILTANELS
+349 LTATDLKNA
-357 NIQGSGQA
+357 QA
-365 TMMGQPTPTG
+365 TLMGTPEATG
-375 STLTAEI
+375 STLEATI
-382 SSDADA
+382 SSDAE
-388 QTLVYI
+388 QPTVVYI
-394 FCKRGQIDFQS
+394 FNKKGQVNYQS

-417 VSPANGTTVDAGSDI
+417 VSPADGTTVDTGSDI

-469 DANTTYNVVVSA
+469 VANTTYNVVVSA
-481 TTTVAGGENVI
+481 TTTVAGGEDVV

-557 LTMADDVFNTEYNL
+557 LTMTDDVFNTEYNL

-586 FMTTGELKLGDS
+586 FMTSGELKLGDS

-608 QPMEDGKETYAMTLV
+608 QPMEDGNETYAMTLV

-636 TFTGDFVYVNGSETV
+636 TFTGNFVYVNGSETV
-651 TIPAENIHVGNLK
+651 TIPAENIQVGELK

-731 YGSASTPKTPVRVTW
+731 YGSAGTPKTPVRVTW

-809 SNTRESKFQMRGS
+809 SNTRESKFQMRGNS
-822 NGITT
+822 GVSS
-827 QERLLPRGSAAWWSF
+827 QERLLPRGGAAWWSF
-842 RNSASTTID
+842 RNSSSTTID
-851 MYGYDS
+851 MYGFDS
-857 GTNADTDGGNVQY
+857 GTNSDENGGNVQY
-870 IFLEAAP
+870 IFLEVAP

-888 FNVKVDMNT
+888 FNVSVDMNT
-897 VKVGEATRVLASTAN
+897 VQVGEATRVMASTAN

-918 KTKLGDDAIISY
+918 KTKLGDAYVSY
-930 RQSKLNF
+930 RQSKLNI

-946 ADMTASNIDVM
+946 ADMAASNTDVM
-957 TNAQGANVPL
+957 ANAQGANVPL
-967 EDQYAVNV
+967 KDQYAVNV
-975 ISESQSG
+975 ISETQSG

-997 QVPLEGNTT
+997 QIPLEGNTT
-1006 YELWSSDATFVL
+1006 YELWSADATFVL
-1018 NKETIGGIYTNPV
+1018 NKETIGGKYTNPV

-1037 YIIHTAQDQEF
+1037 YIIHTVQDQVF
-1048 NYDFENAA
+1048 DYDFENAA

-1076 GVVSSTAATDVPFI
+1076 GVVSSSTATNVPFI

-1161 TDANWTYNDHLEESV
+1161 TDANWTYNAHLQESV

-1185 IDLSNGLW
+1185 VDLPAGAW
-1193 IENVRAASAVAG
+1193 QENIRAASAVAG

-1218 LSIEGANTAYVDN
+1218 LSIEGANVAYIDN
-1231 VTFVDANTND
+1231 VTFVDASTI
-1241 FPTGIEELNNGKT
+1241 PTGIEQLNNGTK
-1254 IFYNGR
+1254 IYYNGR

-1268 RVEVYNIAGVMVMSQ
+1268 CVEVYNIAGVKVMSQ
-1283 KGNADL
+1283 EGNADL

-1294 GIYIVRCGNEILKI
+1294 GIYIVRCGNEVLKI

>member
-1 MLKKLFFT
+1 MLFLPMSASKDDATRTVTITRDNAQEGIHTIT
-9 AALSAVALWGAA
+9 A
-21 QTTISGEKLWN
+21 ISGN
-32 FSNDPWVEGAF
+32 
-43 YEGTT
+43 
-48 TDDITFDG
+48 
-56 TVGTNKYWKVTSGR
+56 
-70 KTVDGITYD
+70 
-79 LRLQSAGNNRTM
+79 
-91 SINVSSA
+91 
-98 GTIKW
+98 
-103 LAVAGGDNNVRT
+103 
-115 IQISLNNEPVGTAQ
+115 PV
-129 ATTTTPQWFSQSI
+129 WIEQSI
-142 NSPGT
+142 SQAGA
-147 ISLTTSHAIN
+147 IALTTSGGIN
-157 FYAMQW
+157 FYAIHW

-175 APTSDGRIALDAAIT
+175 APTSDGRIALDATIT

-234 EVTVSGMVDGETVT
+234 EVTVSGMVNGETVT

-289 IVDCYAVTD
+289 IVDCHAVTD
-298 TYFSLKRIDQDGNDK
+298 TYFSLKRIDQTGDK
-313 PGYMYFLLPAG
+313 PGYMYFLLPAE

-330 INAMSKTRDVYY
+330 INAMSDTRDVYY

-349 ILTANELS
+349 ILTANELDA
-357 NIQGSGQA
+357 IQKSGQA
-365 TMMGQPTPTG
+365 TMMGQPSLTG

-382 SSDADA
+382 SSDAD
-388 QTLVYI
+388 QMLVYI
-394 FCKRGQIDFQS
+394 FNRRGQIDYQS

-417 VSPANGTTVDAGSDI
+417 VSPADGTTVDTGSDI

-445 TVNGEPVTV
+445 TVNGKPVAV

-459 LTFTVAGVTT
+459 LTFTVTGVTT

-481 TTTVAGGENVI
+481 TTAVAGGENVV

-517 LPADAATTIEVV
+517 LPADASTTIEVV

-557 LTMADDVFNTEYNL
+557 LTMTEDVFNTEYNL

-586 FMTTGELKLGDS
+586 FMTSGELKLGDS

-608 QPMEDGKETYAMTLV
+608 QPMEDGNETYAMTLV
-623 ADVADETIMQQNP
+623 ADVANETIMQQTP

-731 YGSASTPKTPVRVTW
+731 YGSAGTPTTPVRVTW

-822 NGITT
+822 GGITT
-827 QERLLPRGSAAWWSF
+827 QERLLPRGGAAWWSF

-857 GTNADTDGGNVQY
+857 GTNSDKNGGNVQY

-877 GKEFNPFTEAD
+877 GKEFNPFEEAD

-930 RQSKLNF
+930 RQSKLNI
-937 RKIGTLTGD
+937 RKIGQLTGD
-946 ADMTASNIDVM
+946 ADMTASNVDVM

-1037 YIIHTAQDQEF
+1037 YIIHTVQDQEF

-1076 GVVSSTAATDVPFI
+1076 GVITSASTTVPFTQ
-1090 EKNGSYILEV
+1090 KNGSYILEV

-1122 QTEGYKYIHFDI
+1122 QTEGYKYIHFDM
-1134 YVPSTDG
+1134 YVPTTNG
-1141 TTTPK
+1141 ATTPK

-1185 IDLSNGLW
+1185 VDLPADTWL
-1193 IENVRAASAVAG
+1193 ENVRAASAVAG

-1260 EVVNPTDN
+1260 EVVNPTEN

>member
-1 MLKKLFFT
+1 M
-9 AALSAVALWGAA
+9 W
-21 QTTISGEKLWN
+21 IE
-32 FSNDPWVEGAF
+32 
-43 YEGTT
+43 
-48 TDDITFDG
+48 
-56 TVGTNKYWKVTSGR
+56 
-70 KTVDGITYD
+70 
-79 LRLQSAGNNRTM
+79 
-91 SINVSSA
+91 
-98 GTIKW
+98 
-103 LAVAGGDNNVRT
+103 
-115 IQISLNNEPVGTAQ
+115 
-129 ATTTTPQWFSQSI
+129 QSI
-142 NSPGT
+142 SQAGA
-147 ISLTTSHAIN
+147 IALTTSGGIN
-157 FYAMQW
+157 FYAIHW
-163 VPNAEGPHVVLS
+163 VPNAQGPNVVLS
-175 APTSDGRIALDAAIT
+175 APTSDGRIALDATIT

-202 SYTSGEVSNDIVVE
+202 SYTSGGVSNDIVVE

-254 TIDEPVQINIDPTT
+254 TIDEPVQINIHPTT
-268 VTTTWPLPTQT
+268 ATTTWPLPTQT

-298 TYFSLKRIDQDGNDK
+298 TYFSLKRIDQTGDK
-313 PGYMYFLLPAG
+313 PGYMYFLLPAE

-330 INAMSKTRDVYY
+330 INAMSDTRDVYY

-349 ILTANELS
+349 ILTANDLD
-357 NIQGSGQA
+357 NIQKSGQA
-365 TMMGQPTPTG
+365 TMMGQPSLTG

-417 VSPANGTTVDAGSDI
+417 VSPADGTTVDAGSDI

-445 TVNGEPVTV
+445 TVNGEPVAV

-459 LTFTVAGVTT
+459 LTFTVTGVTT
-469 DANTTYNVVVSA
+469 EVNTTYNVVVSA
-481 TTTVAGGENVI
+481 TTTVTSGENVA

-517 LPADAATTIEVV
+517 LPADASTTIEVV

-552 YNVGT
+552 YNVGN
-557 LTMADDVFNTEYNL
+557 LTETDNVFNTLYDI

-586 FMTTGELKLGDS
+586 FMTTGELKLGNN

-608 QPMEDGKETYAMTLV
+608 QPMEDGNETYAMTLV
-623 ADVADETIMQQNP
+623 ADVANIEEIKQTP
-636 TFTGDFVYVNGSETV
+636 TFTGNIVYVNGSETV
-651 TIPAENIHVGNLK
+651 TVPAESIQVGTISDI
-664 NKYFL
+664 YYMR
-669 SGYSYSEGEITFTY
+669 GYNYSVGEITFTY
-683 EGMDVKV
+683 EGMDVKA
-690 LYLLNWTP
+690 LYILNSLP

-722 SIVFRGVTI
+722 SIVYRGITI
-731 YGSASTPKTPVRVTW
+731 YGSAGTPQTPVRVTY

-765 KSLKMGGPVDDQ
+765 KSLKMGGPVDNQ
-777 ANPQHRYLKLNATQ
+777 NNPAHRYLKLNTTQ
-791 GGELGSGA
+791 GGTPGEGA

-822 NGITT
+822 SGITS
-827 QERLLPRGSAAWWSF
+827 QERLLPRGGAAWWSF
-842 RNSASTTID
+842 RNSTSTSLD

-857 GTNADTDGGNVQY
+857 GTNEDTNGGNVQY
-870 IFLEAAP
+870 IFLEVAP
-877 GKEFNPFTEAD
+877 GKEFNPFEEAG
-888 FNVKVDMNT
+888 FNVKVDMNI

-937 RKIGTLTGD
+937 RKIGQLTGD

-967 EDQYAVNV
+967 EDQYSVNV
-975 ISESQSG
+975 ISENQSG

-1018 NKETIGGIYTNPV
+1018 NKETIGGKYTNPV

-1037 YIIHTAQDQEF
+1037 YIIHTVQDQEF
-1048 NYDFENAA
+1048 DYDFENAA

-1076 GVVSSTAATDVPFI
+1076 GVVSNTSTTVPFT

-1100 SGANNAMKVGFDT
+1100 SGENNAMKVGFDT

-1122 QTEGYKYIHFDI
+1122 QTEGYKYIHFDM
-1134 YVPSTDG
+1134 YVPTTNG
-1141 TTTPK
+1141 ATTPK
-1146 VSLYTAEGELIPLVA
+1146 VSLYTAEGELIPLIA

-1176 PDKGSDVES
+1176 PEEGSDVES
-1185 IDLSNGLW
+1185 IDLPADTWL
-1193 IENVRAASAVAG
+1193 ENVRAASAVAG

-1218 LSIEGANTAYVDN
+1218 LSVEGSNLAYIDN
-1231 VTFVDANTND
+1231 VTFVNANTND
-1241 FPTGIEELNNGKT
+1241 FPTGIEQLNNDTK
-1254 IFYNGR
+1254 IYYNGR

-1268 RVEVYNIAGVMVMSQ
+1268 RVEVYNIAGVKVMSQ
-1283 KGNADL
+1283 EGNADL

-1294 GIYIVRCGNEILKI
+1294 GIYIVRCGNEVLKI

>member
-9 AALSAVALWGAA
+9 AALSAFALWGAA

-32 FSNDPWVEGAF
+32 FSNDPWVVGA
-43 YEGTT
+43 YADGST
-48 TDDITFDG
+48 TDGITFTG
-56 TVGTNKYWKVTSGR
+56 TKWAVDAKSS
-70 KTVDGITYD
+70 KTVDGVKYTQ
-79 LRLQSAGNNRTM
+79 RLKS
-91 SINVSSA
+91 
-98 GTIKW
+98 
-103 LAVAGGDNNVRT
+103 GGK
-115 IQISLNNEPVGTAQ
+115 
-129 ATTTTPQWFSQSI
+129 
-142 NSPGT
+142 GT
-147 ISLTTSHAIN
+147 ISFSVTSGGTLLFLPMSASKDDATRTVTITRDNAQEGIHTITAISGNPVWIEQSISQAGAIALTTSGGIN
-157 FYAMQW
+157 FYAIHW
-163 VPNAEGPHVVLS
+163 VPNAQGPNVVLS
-175 APTSDGRIALDAAIT
+175 APTSDGRIALDATIT

-202 SYTSGEVSNDIVVE
+202 SYTSGEASNDIVVE

-234 EVTVSGMVDGETVT
+234 EVTVSGMVNGETVT

-268 VTTTWPLPTQT
+268 ATTTWPLPTQT

-289 IVDCYAVTD
+289 IVDCHAVTD
-298 TYFSLKRIDQDGNDK
+298 TYFSLKRIDQTGDK
-313 PGYMYFLLPAG
+313 PGYMYFLIPA
-324 AQGRLI
+324 ATEGRLI
-330 INAMSKTRDVYY
+330 IDAMSDTRDVYY

-349 ILTANELS
+349 ILTASELDA
-357 NIQGSGQA
+357 IQQSGQA
-365 TMMGQPTPTG
+365 TMMGQPTLTG
-375 STLTAEI
+375 STITAEI
-382 SSDADA
+382 SSDAD
-388 QTLVYI
+388 QMLVYI
-394 FCKRGQIDFQS
+394 FNRRGQIDYQS

-445 TVNGEPVTV
+445 TVNGEPVAV

-459 LTFTVAGVTT
+459 LTFTVTGVTT

-481 TTTVAGGENVI
+481 TTAVAGGENVV

-517 LPADAATTIEVV
+517 LPADASTTIEVV

-542 SVRASIESNG
+542 SVRASIESYG

-557 LTMADDVFNTEYNL
+557 LTMTDDVFNTEYNL

-586 FMTTGELKLGDS
+586 FMTSGELKLGDS

-608 QPMEDGKETYAMTLV
+608 QPMEDGNETYAMTLV
-623 ADVADETIMQQNP
+623 ADVADETIMQQTP

-664 NKYFL
+664 NIYFL
-669 SGYSYSEGEITFTY
+669 NGYSYSEGEITFTY

-731 YGSASTPKTPVRVTW
+731 YGSAGTPTTPVRVTW

-822 NGITT
+822 GGITT
-827 QERLLPRGSAAWWSF
+827 QERLLPRGGAAWWSF

-857 GTNADTDGGNVQY
+857 GTNSDKNGGNVQY

-877 GKEFNPFTEAD
+877 GKEFNPFEEAD

-930 RQSKLNF
+930 RQSKLNI
-937 RKIGTLTGD
+937 RKIGQLTGD
-946 ADMTASNIDVM
+946 ADMTASNVDVM

-1048 NYDFENAA
+1048 DYDFENAA

-1122 QTEGYKYIHFDI
+1122 QTEGYKYIHFDM
-1134 YVPSTDG
+1134 YVPTTNG
-1141 TTTPK
+1141 ATTPK

-1185 IDLSNGLW
+1185 VDLPADTWL
-1193 IENVRAASAVAG
+1193 ENVRAASAVAG

-1218 LSIEGANTAYVDN
+1218 LSIEGANTAYIDN

-1260 EVVNPTDN
+1260 EVVNPTEN

>member
-9 AALSAVALWGAA
+9 AALSAFALWGAA

-32 FSNDPWVEGAF
+32 FSDGQYIVEESYNTQTIDGL
-43 YEGTT
+43 
-48 TDDITFDG
+48 TFG
-56 TVGTNKYWKVTSGR
+56 PTNKTGNYWVARSGPA
-70 KTVDGITYD
+70 TVDGVSYSIY
-79 LRLQSAGNNRTM
+79 LQSGGSNKTM
-91 SINVSSA
+91 SFTTSSA
-98 GTIKW
+98 GTVRW
-103 LAVAGGDNNVRT
+103 LVRCGGSGERLVTVTVNDT
-115 IQISLNNEPVGTAQ
+115 QQGSAQ
-129 ATTTTPQWFSQSI
+129 AAPLNTPAWQSQFVNEGGVVTLTSSQS
-142 NSPGT
+142 NY
-147 ISLTTSHAIN
+147 
-157 FYAMQW
+157 FYAVEWIPSTQSA
-163 VPNAEGPHVVLS
+163 NVVLS
-175 APTSDGRIALDAAIT
+175 APTSDGRIALDATIT

-202 SYTSGEVSNDIVVE
+202 SYTSGGVSGDIVVE

-234 EVTVSGMVDGETVT
+234 EVTVSGMVGGETVT

-254 TIDEPVQINIDPTT
+254 TIDEPVQLNIAPTT
-268 VTTTWPLPTQT
+268 ATTTWPLPTQT

-298 TYFSLKRIDQDGNDK
+298 TYFSLKRIDQTGDK

-349 ILTANELS
+349 ILTASELDA
-357 NIQGSGQA
+357 IQQSGQA
-365 TMMGQPTPTG
+365 TMMGQPSLTG

-382 SSDADA
+382 SSDAD
-388 QTLVYI
+388 QMLVYI
-394 FCKRGQIDFQS
+394 FNRRGQIDYQS

-432 TVTYNSEVNMPTI
+432 TVTYNAEVNTPSI

-454 TTSDN
+454 TTNDN
-459 LTFTVAGVTT
+459 LTFTVADVTT

-481 TTTVAGGENVI
+481 TTTVAGGENVV

-557 LTMADDVFNTEYNL
+557 LTMTDDVFNTEYNL

-608 QPMEDGKETYAMTLV
+608 QPMEDGNETYAMTLV

-809 SNTRESKFQMRGS
+809 SDTRESKFQMRGS
-822 NGITT
+822 SSITT

-857 GTNADTDGGNVQY
+857 GTNSDKNGGNVQY

-930 RQSKLNF
+930 RQSKLNI
-937 RKIGTLTGD
+937 RKIGQLTGD
-946 ADMTASNIDVM
+946 ADMTASNVDVM

-967 EDQYAVNV
+967 EDQYSVNV

-997 QVPLEGNTT
+997 QTPLKGNTT

-1260 EVVNPTDN
+1260 EVVNPTEN

>member
-1 MLKKLFFT
+1 MGIL
-9 AALSAVALWGAA
+9 
-21 QTTISGEKLWN
+21 QR
-32 FSNDPWVEGAF
+32 PWVVGA
-43 YEGTT
+43 YADGST
-48 TDDITFDG
+48 TDGITFTGSNWAVD
-56 TVGTNKYWKVTSGR
+56 TNN
-70 KTVDGITYD
+70 KTVDGVKYTH
-79 LRLQSAGNNRTM
+79 RLKSGGKGTI
-91 SINVSSA
+91 SFNVTSA
-98 GTIKW
+98 GTLSFIPMSSSSTD
-103 LAVAGGDNNVRT
+103 ATRTVTITRDNAQEGIHT
-115 IQISLNNEPVGTAQ
+115 ITAISGNPV
-129 ATTTTPQWFSQSI
+129 WIEQSI
-142 NSPGT
+142 SQAGA
-147 ISLTTSHAIN
+147 IALTTSGGIN
-157 FYAMQW
+157 FYAIHW
-163 VPNAEGPHVVLS
+163 VPNAQGPNVVLS
-175 APTSDGRIALDAAIT
+175 APTSDGRIALDATIT

-202 SYTSGEVSNDIVVE
+202 SYTSGGVSNDIVVE

-254 TIDEPVQINIDPTT
+254 TIDEPVQINIHPTT
-268 VTTTWPLPTQT
+268 ATTTWPLPTQT

-298 TYFSLKRIDQDGNDK
+298 TYFSLKRIDQTGDK
-313 PGYMYFLLPAG
+313 PGYMYFLLPAE

-330 INAMSKTRDVYY
+330 INAMSDTRDVYY

-349 ILTANELS
+349 ILTANDLD
-357 NIQGSGQA
+357 NIQKSGQA
-365 TMMGQPTPTG
+365 TMMGQPSLTG

-417 VSPANGTTVDAGSDI
+417 VSPADGTTVDAGSDI

-445 TVNGEPVTV
+445 TVNGEPVAV

-459 LTFTVAGVTT
+459 LTFTVTGVTT
-469 DANTTYNVVVSA
+469 EVNTTYNVVVSA
-481 TTTVAGGENVI
+481 TTTVTSGENVA

-517 LPADAATTIEVV
+517 LPADASTTIEVV

-552 YNVGT
+552 YNVGN
-557 LTMADDVFNTEYNL
+557 LTETDNVFNTLYDI

-586 FMTTGELKLGDS
+586 FMTTGELKLGNN

-608 QPMEDGKETYAMTLV
+608 QPMEDGNETYAMTLV
-623 ADVADETIMQQNP
+623 ADVANIEEIKQTP
-636 TFTGDFVYVNGSETV
+636 TFTGNIVYVNGSETV
-651 TIPAENIHVGNLK
+651 TVPAESIQVGTISDI
-664 NKYFL
+664 YYMR
-669 SGYSYSEGEITFTY
+669 GYNYSVGEITFTY
-683 EGMDVKV
+683 EGMDVKA
-690 LYLLNWTP
+690 LYILNSLP

-722 SIVFRGVTI
+722 SIVYRGITI
-731 YGSASTPKTPVRVTW
+731 YGSAGTPQTPVRVTY

-765 KSLKMGGPVDDQ
+765 KSLKMGGPVDNQ
-777 ANPQHRYLKLNATQ
+777 NNPAHRYLKLNTTQ
-791 GGELGSGA
+791 GGTPGEGA

-822 NGITT
+822 SGITS
-827 QERLLPRGSAAWWSF
+827 QERLLPRGGAAWWSF
-842 RNSASTTID
+842 RNSTSTSLD

-857 GTNADTDGGNVQY
+857 GTNEDTNGGNVQY
-870 IFLEAAP
+870 IFLEVAP
-877 GKEFNPFTEAD
+877 GKEFNPFEEAG
-888 FNVKVDMNT
+888 FNVKVDMNI

-937 RKIGTLTGD
+937 RKIGQLTGD

-967 EDQYAVNV
+967 EDQYSVNV
-975 ISESQSG
+975 ISENQSG

-1018 NKETIGGIYTNPV
+1018 NKETIGGKYTNPV

-1037 YIIHTAQDQEF
+1037 YIIHTVQDQEF
-1048 NYDFENAA
+1048 DYDFENAA

-1076 GVVSSTAATDVPFI
+1076 GVVSNTSTTVPFT

-1100 SGANNAMKVGFDT
+1100 SGENNAMKVGFDT

-1122 QTEGYKYIHFDI
+1122 QTEGYKYIHFDM
-1134 YVPSTDG
+1134 YVPTTNG
-1141 TTTPK
+1141 ATTPK
-1146 VSLYTAEGELIPLVA
+1146 VSLYTAEGELIPLIA

-1176 PDKGSDVES
+1176 PEEGSDVES
-1185 IDLSNGLW
+1185 IDLPADTWL
-1193 IENVRAASAVAG
+1193 ENVRAASAVAG

-1218 LSIEGANTAYVDN
+1218 LSVEGSNLAYIDN
-1231 VTFVDANTND
+1231 VTFVNANTND
-1241 FPTGIEELNNGKT
+1241 FPTGIEQLNNDTK
-1254 IFYNGR
+1254 IYYNGR

-1268 RVEVYNIAGVMVMSQ
+1268 RVEVYNIAGVKVMSQ
-1283 KGNADL
+1283 EGNADL

-1294 GIYIVRCGNEILKI
+1294 GIYIVRCGNEVLKI

>member
-32 FSNDPWVEGAF
+32 FSNDPWVAGSYAD
-43 YEGTT
+43 GST
-48 TDDITFDG
+48 TDGITFTGSNWAVD
-56 TVGTNKYWKVTSGR
+56 TNN
-70 KTVDGITYD
+70 KTVDGVKYTH
-79 LRLQSAGNNRTM
+79 RLKSGGKGTI
-91 SINVSSA
+91 SFNVTSA
-98 GTIKW
+98 GTLSFIPMSSSSTD
-103 LAVAGGDNNVRT
+103 ATRTVTITRDNAQEGIHT
-115 IQISLNNEPVGTAQ
+115 ITAISGNPV
-129 ATTTTPQWFSQSI
+129 WIEQSI
-142 NSPGT
+142 SQAGA
-147 ISLTTSHAIN
+147 IALTTSGGIN
-157 FYAMQW
+157 FYAIHW
-163 VPNAEGPHVVLS
+163 VPNAQGPSVVLS
-175 APTSDGRIALDAAIT
+175 APTSDGRIALDATIT

-195 EATDVTA
+195 EATNVTA
-202 SYTSGEVSNDIVVE
+202 SYTDGWVNSDISVE

-234 EVTVSGMVDGETVT
+234 EVTVSGMVGGETVS

-254 TIDEPVQINIDPTT
+254 TIDEPVHLNIDPTT

-298 TYFSLKRIDQDGNDK
+298 TYFSLKRIDQTGDK
-313 PGYMYFLLPAG
+313 PGYMYFLLPAE

-330 INAMSKTRDVYY
+330 INAMSDTRDVYY

-349 ILTANELS
+349 ILTANDLD
-357 NIQGSGQA
+357 NIQKSGQA
-365 TMMGQPTPTG
+365 TMMGQPSLTG

-417 VSPANGTTVDAGSDI
+417 VSPADGTTVDTGSDI

-445 TVNGEPVTV
+445 TVNGEPVAV

-459 LTFTVAGVTT
+459 LTFTVTGVTT
-469 DANTTYNVVVSA
+469 EVNTTYNVVVSA
-481 TTTVAGGENVI
+481 TTAVAGGENVV

-517 LPADAATTIEVV
+517 LPADASTTIEVV

-542 SVRASIESNG
+542 SVRASIESYG

-557 LTMADDVFNTEYNL
+557 LTMTDDVFNTLYDI

-586 FMTTGELKLGDS
+586 FMTTGELKLGNN

-608 QPMEDGKETYAMTLV
+608 QPMEDGNETYAMTLV
-623 ADVADETIMQQNP
+623 ADVANIEEIKQTP
-636 TFTGDFVYVNGSETV
+636 TFTGNIVYVNGSETV
-651 TIPAENIHVGNLK
+651 TVPAESIQVGTISDI
-664 NKYFL
+664 YYMR
-669 SGYSYSEGEITFTY
+669 GYNYSVGEITFTY
-683 EGMDVKV
+683 EGMDVKA
-690 LYLLNWTP
+690 LYILNSLP

-722 SIVFRGVTI
+722 SIVYRGITI
-731 YGSASTPKTPVRVTW
+731 YGSAGTPQTPVRVTY

-765 KSLKMGGPVDDQ
+765 KSLKMGGPVDNQ
-777 ANPQHRYLKLNATQ
+777 NNPAHRYLKLNTTQ
-791 GGELGSGA
+791 GGTPGEGA

-822 NGITT
+822 SGITS
-827 QERLLPRGSAAWWSF
+827 QERLLPRGGAAWWSF
-842 RNSASTTID
+842 RNSTSTSLD

-857 GTNADTDGGNVQY
+857 GTNEDTNGGNVQY
-870 IFLEAAP
+870 IFLEVAP
-877 GKEFNPFTEAD
+877 GKEFNPFEEAD
-888 FNVKVDMNT
+888 FNVKVDMNI

-937 RKIGTLTGD
+937 RKIGQLTGD

-967 EDQYAVNV
+967 EDQYSVNV
-975 ISESQSG
+975 ISENQSG

-1018 NKETIGGIYTNPV
+1018 NKETIGGKYTNPV

-1037 YIIHTAQDQEF
+1037 YIIHTVQDQEF
-1048 NYDFENAA
+1048 DYDFENAA

-1076 GVVSSTAATDVPFI
+1076 GVVSNTSTTVPFT

-1134 YVPSTDG
+1134 YVPTSNGVTA
-1141 TTTPK
+1141 PK

-1176 PDKGSDVES
+1176 PEEGSDVES
-1185 IDLSNGLW
+1185 IDLPANTWL
-1193 IENVRAASAVAG
+1193 ENVRAASAVAG
-1205 YWFPAFAATDRIY
+1205 YWFPAFVATNRIY
-1218 LSIEGANTAYVDN
+1218 LSIEGSNLAYIDN
-1231 VTFVDANTND
+1231 VTFVNANTND
-1241 FPTGIEELNNGKT
+1241 FPTGIEQLNNDTK
-1254 IFYNGR
+1254 IYYNGR

-1268 RVEVYNIAGVMVMSQ
+1268 RVEVYNIAGVKVMSQ
-1283 KGNADL
+1283 EGNADL

-1294 GIYIVRCGNEILKI
+1294 GIYIVRCGNEVLKI

>member
-9 AALSAVALWGAA
+9 AALSAFALWGAA

-32 FSNDPWVEGAF
+32 FSNDPWVVGAF

-175 APTSDGRIALDAAIT
+175 APTSEGRIELDATIT

-202 SYTSGEVSNDIVVE
+202 SYTSGGASNDIVVE

-234 EVTVSGMVDGETVT
+234 EVTVTGMVDGETVT
-248 ATQSYT
+248 TTQSYT
-254 TIDEPVQINIDPTT
+254 TIDEPVQLNIEPTS
-268 VTTTWPLPTQT
+268 VTTTWPLPTQA

-298 TYFSLKRIDQDGNDK
+298 TYFSLKRIDQTGDK
-313 PGYMYFLLPAG
+313 PGYMYFLVPAG
-324 AQGRLI
+324 VQGRLI
-330 INAMSKTRDVYY
+330 INAMSDTRDVYY

-349 ILTANELS
+349 ILTANELN
-357 NIQGSGQA
+357 NIQSSGQA
-365 TMMGQPTPTG
+365 TMMGQPALTG

-382 SSDADA
+382 SSDANA

-445 TVNGEPVTV
+445 TVNGEPATA

-459 LTFTVAGVTT
+459 LTFTVTGATV

-481 TTTVAGGENVI
+481 TTTVAGGENVA

-506 KYLRIAGDEIT
+506 KYIRIAGDEIT
-517 LPADAATTIEVV
+517 LPSDAATTIEVV

-557 LTMADDVFNTEYNL
+557 LTETDDVFNTLYDL

-586 FMTTGELKLGDS
+586 FMTSGELKLGES

-608 QPMEDGKETYAMTLV
+608 EPMEDGNETYAMTLV
-623 ADVADETIMQQNP
+623 ADVADSLDLAQTP
-636 TFTGDFVYVNGSETV
+636 TFSGDIVWVNGSETV
-651 TIPAENIHVGNLK
+651 TVPASSIQVGAVGEVQNM
-664 NKYFL
+664 
-669 SGYSYSEGEITFTY
+669 SGYKYSEGDITFTY
-683 EGMDVKV
+683 EGMDVKAK
-690 LYLLNWTP
+690 YILNWLP

-731 YGSASTPKTPVRVTW
+731 YGSAGTPKTPVRVTW

-765 KSLKMGGPVDDQ
+765 KSLKMGGPVDNQ
-777 ANPQHRYLKLNATQ
+777 TSPTHRYLKLNATQ

-809 SNTRESKFQMRGS
+809 SNTRESKFQMRGNS
-822 NGITT
+822 GVSS
-827 QERLLPRGSAAWWSF
+827 QERLLPRGGAAWWSF
-842 RNSASTTID
+842 RTSSSTTLD
-851 MYGYDS
+851 MYGFDS
-857 GTNADTDGGNVQY
+857 GTNSDKNGGNVQY
-870 IFLEAAP
+870 IFLEVAP

-888 FNVKVDMNT
+888 FNVSVDMNT
-897 VKVGEATRVLASTAN
+897 VQVGEATRVMASTAN

-918 KTKLGDDAIISY
+918 KTKLGDAYVSY
-930 RQSKLNF
+930 RQSKLNI

-946 ADMTASNIDVM
+946 ADMAASNTDVM
-957 TNAQGANVPL
+957 ANAQGANVPF

-975 ISESQSG
+975 ISETQSG

-997 QVPLEGNTT
+997 QIPLEGNTT
-1006 YELWSSDATFVL
+1006 YELWSADATFVL
-1018 NKETIGGIYTNPV
+1018 NKETIGGKYTNPV

-1037 YIIHTAQDQEF
+1037 YIIHTVQDQAF
-1048 NYDFENAA
+1048 DYDFENAA

-1076 GVVSSTAATDVPFI
+1076 GVISSESTSVPFI

-1100 SGANNAMKVGFDT
+1100 SGQNNAMKVGFDT

-1134 YVPSTDG
+1134 YAPTSNG
-1141 TTTPK
+1141 ATTPK

-1161 TDANWTYNDHLEESV
+1161 TDANWTYNDHLQESV

-1185 IDLSNGLW
+1185 IDLSADLWQENG
-1193 IENVRAASAVAG
+1193 RAASAVAG
-1205 YWFPAFAATDRIY
+1205 YWFPAFAATNRIY
-1218 LSIEGANTAYVDN
+1218 ISIEGTNTAYIDN
-1231 VTFVDANTND
+1231 VTFVDAMTND
-1241 FPTGIEELNNGKT
+1241 FPTGIEQLNNDMKVY
-1254 IFYNGR
+1254 YNGR
-1260 EVVNPTDN
+1260 EVVNPTEN
-1268 RVEVYNIAGVMVMSQ
+1268 RVEVYNIAGVRVIDQ

>member
-1 MLKKLFFT
+1 
-9 AALSAVALWGAA
+9 
-21 QTTISGEKLWN
+21 
-32 FSNDPWVEGAF
+32 
-43 YEGTT
+43 
-48 TDDITFDG
+48 
-56 TVGTNKYWKVTSGR
+56 
-70 KTVDGITYD
+70 
-79 LRLQSAGNNRTM
+79 M

-163 VPNAEGPHVVLS
+163 VPNAEGPNVVLS
-175 APTSDGRIALDAAIT
+175 APTSDGRIALDATIT

-202 SYTSGEVSNDIVVE
+202 SYTSGGASSDIVVE

-234 EVTVSGMVDGETVT
+234 EVTVSGMVGGETVT

-254 TIDEPVQINIDPTT
+254 TIDEPVQLNIEPTS
-268 VTTTWPLPTQT
+268 VTTTWPLPTQA

-298 TYFSLKRIDQDGNDK
+298 TYFSLKRIDQTGDK
-313 PGYMYFLLPAG
+313 PGYMYFLVPAG
-324 AQGRLI
+324 VQGRLI
-330 INAMSKTRDVYY
+330 INAMSDTRDVYY

-349 ILTANELS
+349 ILTANELN
-357 NIQGSGQA
+357 NIQSSGQA
-365 TMMGQPTPTG
+365 TMMGQPAPTG

-382 SSDADA
+382 SSDANA

-417 VSPANGTTVDAGSDI
+417 VSPADGTTVDAGSDI

-459 LTFTVAGVTT
+459 LTFTVTGVTT

-481 TTTVAGGENVI
+481 TTTVAGGENVV

-517 LPADAATTIEVV
+517 LPSDAATTIEVV

-542 SVRASIESNG
+542 SVRASIESYG

-557 LTMADDVFNTEYNL
+557 LTMTDDVFNTLYDL

-586 FMTTGELKLGDS
+586 FMTSGTLKLGNS

-608 QPMEDGKETYAMTLV
+608 QPMEDGNETYAMTLV
-623 ADVADETIMQQNP
+623 ADVADSLDLAQTP
-636 TFTGDFVYVNGSETV
+636 TFSGDIVWVNGSETV
-651 TIPAENIHVGNLK
+651 TVPASSIQVGAVGEVQNM
-664 NKYFL
+664 
-669 SGYSYSEGEITFTY
+669 SGYKYSEGDITFTY
-683 EGMDVKV
+683 EGMDVKAK
-690 LYLLNWTP
+690 YILNWLP

-731 YGSASTPKTPVRVTW
+731 YGSAGTPKTPVRVTW

-809 SNTRESKFQMRGS
+809 SNTRESKFQMRGNS
-822 NGITT
+822 GVSS
-827 QERLLPRGSAAWWSF
+827 QERLLPRGGAAWWSF
-842 RNSASTTID
+842 RNSSSETID
-851 MYGYDS
+851 MYGFDS
-857 GTNADTDGGNVQY
+857 GTNSDKNGGNVQY
-870 IFLEAAP
+870 IFLEVAP

-888 FNVKVDMNT
+888 FNVSVDMNT
-897 VKVGEATRVLASTAN
+897 VQVGEATRVMASTAN

-918 KTKLGDDAIISY
+918 KTKLGDAYVSY
-930 RQSKLNF
+930 RQSKLNI

-946 ADMTASNIDVM
+946 ADMAASNTDVM
-957 TNAQGANVPL
+957 ANAQGANVPF

-975 ISESQSG
+975 ISETQSG

-997 QVPLEGNTT
+997 QIPLEGNTT
-1006 YELWSSDATFVL
+1006 YELWSADATFVL
-1018 NKETIGGIYTNPV
+1018 NKETIGGKYTNPV

-1037 YIIHTAQDQEF
+1037 YIIHTVQDQAF
-1048 NYDFENAA
+1048 DYDFENAA

-1076 GVVSSTAATDVPFI
+1076 GVITEASTSVPFI

-1100 SGANNAMKVGFDT
+1100 SGQNNAMKVGFDT

-1134 YVPSTDG
+1134 YVPTSNGATA
-1141 TTTPK
+1141 PK

-1161 TDANWTYNDHLEESV
+1161 TDANWTYNDHLQESV

-1185 IDLSNGLW
+1185 IDLSADLW
-1193 IENVRAASAVAG
+1193 QENVRAASAVAG

-1218 LSIEGANTAYVDN
+1218 ISIEGTNTAYIDN
-1231 VTFVDANTND
+1231 VTFVDAMTND
-1241 FPTGIEELNNGKT
+1241 FPTGIEQLNNDMKVY
-1254 IFYNGR
+1254 YNGR
-1260 EVVNPTDN
+1260 EVVNPTEN
-1268 RVEVYNIAGVMVMSQ
+1268 RVEVYNIAGVRVIDQ

>member
-1 MLKKLFFT
+1 MSFT
-9 AALSAVALWGAA
+9 
-21 QTTISGEKLWN
+21 T
-32 FSNDPWVEGAF
+32 
-43 YEGTT
+43 
-48 TDDITFDG
+48 
-56 TVGTNKYWKVTSGR
+56 
-70 KTVDGITYD
+70 
-79 LRLQSAGNNRTM
+79 
-91 SINVSSA
+91 SSA
-98 GTIKW
+98 GTVRW
-103 LAVAGGDNNVRT
+103 LVRCGGSGERLVTVTVNDT
-115 IQISLNNEPVGTAQ
+115 QQGSAQ
-129 ATTTTPQWFSQSI
+129 AAPLNTPAWQSQFVNEGGVVTLTSSQS
-142 NSPGT
+142 NY
-147 ISLTTSHAIN
+147 
-157 FYAMQW
+157 FYAVEWIPSTQSA
-163 VPNAEGPHVVLS
+163 NVVLS
-175 APTSDGRIALDAAIT
+175 APTSDGRIALDATIT

-202 SYTSGEVSNDIVVE
+202 SYTSGGVSSDIVVE

-234 EVTVSGMVDGETVT
+234 EVTVSGMVGGETVT

-254 TIDEPVQINIDPTT
+254 TIDEPVQLNIEPTS
-268 VTTTWPLPTQT
+268 VTTTWPLPTQA

-298 TYFSLKRIDQDGNDK
+298 TYFSLKRIDQTDDK
-313 PGYMYFLLPAG
+313 PGYMYFLIPAG
-324 AQGRLI
+324 VQGRLI
-330 INAMSKTRDVYY
+330 INATSEKERDVYY
-342 YTTTNTT
+342 YTTTNTE
-349 ILTANELS
+349 ILTAAQLS
-357 NIQGSGQA
+357 SIQNNNQA
-365 TMMGQPTPTG
+365 TLAG
-375 STLTAEI
+375 SITDTNLTIDTEI
-382 SSDADA
+382 SSDADN
-388 QTLVYI
+388 QTLVYV
-394 FCKRGQIDFQS
+394 FCKKGQLNIQS

-445 TVNGEPVTV
+445 TVNGEPVAV

-459 LTFTVAGVTT
+459 LTFTVTGVTT

-608 QPMEDGKETYAMTLV
+608 QPMEDGNETYAMTLV

-857 GTNADTDGGNVQY
+857 GTNSDKNGGNVQY

-930 RQSKLNF
+930 RQSKLNI
-937 RKIGTLTGD
+937 RKIGQLTGD
-946 ADMTASNIDVM
+946 ADMTASNVDVM

-997 QVPLEGNTT
+997 QTPLKGNTT

-1176 PDKGSDVES
+1176 PDEGSDVES

-1260 EVVNPTDN
+1260 EVVNPTEN

>member
-1 MLKKLFFT
+1 MLFLPMSASKDDATRTVTITRDNAQEGIHTIT
-9 AALSAVALWGAA
+9 A
-21 QTTISGEKLWN
+21 ISGN
-32 FSNDPWVEGAF
+32 
-43 YEGTT
+43 
-48 TDDITFDG
+48 
-56 TVGTNKYWKVTSGR
+56 
-70 KTVDGITYD
+70 
-79 LRLQSAGNNRTM
+79 
-91 SINVSSA
+91 
-98 GTIKW
+98 
-103 LAVAGGDNNVRT
+103 
-115 IQISLNNEPVGTAQ
+115 PV
-129 ATTTTPQWFSQSI
+129 WIEQSI
-142 NSPGT
+142 SQAGA
-147 ISLTTSHAIN
+147 IALTTSGGIN
-157 FYAMQW
+157 FYAIHW
-163 VPNAEGPHVVLS
+163 VPNAQGPNVVLS
-175 APTSDGRIALDAAIT
+175 APTSDGRIALDATIT

-202 SYTSGEVSNDIVVE
+202 SYTSGGVSSDIVVE

-289 IVDCYAVTD
+289 IVDCHAVTD
-298 TYFSLKRIDQDGNDK
+298 TYFSLKRIDQTGDK
-313 PGYMYFLLPAG
+313 PGYMYFLIPA
-324 AQGRLI
+324 ATEGRLI
-330 INAMSKTRDVYY
+330 IDAMSDTRDVYY

-349 ILTANELS
+349 ILTASELDA
-357 NIQGSGQA
+357 IQQSGQA
-365 TMMGQPTPTG
+365 TMMGQPTLTG

-382 SSDADA
+382 SSDAD
-388 QTLVYI
+388 QMLVYI
-394 FCKRGQIDFQS
+394 FNRRGQIDYQS

-445 TVNGEPVTV
+445 TVNEEPVTV

-481 TTTVAGGENVI
+481 TTAVAGGENVV

-517 LPADAATTIEVV
+517 LPADASTTIEVV

-542 SVRASIESNG
+542 SVRASIESYG

-557 LTMADDVFNTEYNL
+557 LTMTDDVFNTLYDI

-586 FMTTGELKLGDS
+586 FMTSGELKLGDS

-608 QPMEDGKETYAMTLV
+608 QPMEDGNETYAMTLV
-623 ADVADETIMQQNP
+623 ADVADETIMQQTP

-731 YGSASTPKTPVRVTW
+731 YGSAGTPTTPVRVTW

-822 NGITT
+822 SGITT
-827 QERLLPRGSAAWWSF
+827 QERLLPRGGAAWWSF

-857 GTNADTDGGNVQY
+857 GTNSDKNGGNVQY

-877 GKEFNPFTEAD
+877 GKEFNPFEEAD

-930 RQSKLNF
+930 RQSKLNI
-937 RKIGTLTGD
+937 RKIGQLTGD
-946 ADMTASNIDVM
+946 ADMTASNVDVM

-1048 NYDFENAA
+1048 DYDFENAA

-1076 GVVSSTAATDVPFI
+1076 GVVSSTAATDVPFTQ
-1090 EKNGSYILEV
+1090 KNGSYILEV

-1122 QTEGYKYIHFDI
+1122 QTEGYKYIHFDM
-1134 YVPSTDG
+1134 YVPTTNG
-1141 TTTPK
+1141 ATTPK

-1185 IDLSNGLW
+1185 VDLPADTWL
-1193 IENVRAASAVAG
+1193 ENVRAASAVAG

-1218 LSIEGANTAYVDN
+1218 LSIEGANTAYIDN

-1260 EVVNPTDN
+1260 EVVNPTEN

>member
-1 MLKKLFFT
+1 MLFLPMSASPNDAKRTVTITRDNAQEGIHTIT
-9 AALSAVALWGAA
+9 AISGNPVWIE
-21 QTTISGEKLWN
+21 QTISQA
-32 FSNDPWVEGAF
+32 GA
-43 YEGTT
+43 
-48 TDDITFDG
+48 I
-56 TVGTNKYWKVTSGR
+56 
-70 KTVDGITYD
+70 
-79 LRLQSAGNNRTM
+79 A
-91 SINVSSA
+91 
-98 GTIKW
+98 
-103 LAVAGGDNNVRT
+103 
-115 IQISLNNEPVGTAQ
+115 
-129 ATTTTPQWFSQSI
+129 
-142 NSPGT
+142 
-147 ISLTTSHAIN
+147 LTTSGGIN
-157 FYAMQW
+157 FYAIHW
-163 VPNAEGPHVVLS
+163 IPNAQGPNVVLS
-175 APTSDGRIALDAAIT
+175 APTSDGRIALDATIT

-268 VTTTWPLPTQT
+268 ATTTWPLPTQT

-289 IVDCYAVTD
+289 IVDCHAVTD

-324 AQGRLI
+324 TQGRLI
-330 INAMSKTRDVYY
+330 INAMSDTRDVYY

-349 ILTANELS
+349 ILTANELDA
-357 NIQGSGQA
+357 IQKSGQA
-365 TMMGQPTPTG
+365 TMMGQPSLTG

-382 SSDADA
+382 SSDAD
-388 QTLVYI
+388 QMLVYI
-394 FCKRGQIDFQS
+394 FNRRGQIDYQS

-459 LTFTVAGVTT
+459 LTFTVTGVTT

-481 TTTVAGGENVI
+481 TTTVAGGENVV

-557 LTMADDVFNTEYNL
+557 LTMTEDVFNTEYNL

-586 FMTTGELKLGDS
+586 FMTSGELKLGDS

-608 QPMEDGKETYAMTLV
+608 QPMEDGNETYAMTLV
-623 ADVADETIMQQNP
+623 ADVANETIMQQTP

-731 YGSASTPKTPVRVTW
+731 YGSAGTPTTPVRVTW

-765 KSLKMGGPVDDQ
+765 KSLKMGGRVDDQ

-809 SNTRESKFQMRGS
+809 SNTHESKFQMRGS

-827 QERLLPRGSAAWWSF
+827 QERLLPRGGAAWWSF

-857 GTNADTDGGNVQY
+857 GTNADPKGGNVQY

-877 GKEFNPFTEAD
+877 GKEFNPFEEAD

-930 RQSKLNF
+930 RQSKLNI
-937 RKIGTLTGD
+937 RKIGQLTGD
-946 ADMTASNIDVM
+946 ADMTASNVDVM

-1037 YIIHTAQDQEF
+1037 YIIHTVQDQEF

-1076 GVVSSTAATDVPFI
+1076 GVITSASTTVPFTQ
-1090 EKNGSYILEV
+1090 KNGSYILEV

-1122 QTEGYKYIHFDI
+1122 QTEGYKYIHFDM
-1134 YVPSTDG
+1134 YVPTTNG
-1141 TTTPK
+1141 ATTPK

-1185 IDLSNGLW
+1185 VDLPADTWL
-1193 IENVRAASAVAG
+1193 ENVRAASAVAG

-1218 LSIEGANTAYVDN
+1218 LSIEGANTAYIDN

-1260 EVVNPTDN
+1260 EVVNPTEN

>member
-1 MLKKLFFT
+1 MLFLPMSASKDDATRTVTITRDNAQEGIHTIT
-9 AALSAVALWGAA
+9 A
-21 QTTISGEKLWN
+21 ISGN
-32 FSNDPWVEGAF
+32 
-43 YEGTT
+43 
-48 TDDITFDG
+48 
-56 TVGTNKYWKVTSGR
+56 
-70 KTVDGITYD
+70 
-79 LRLQSAGNNRTM
+79 
-91 SINVSSA
+91 
-98 GTIKW
+98 
-103 LAVAGGDNNVRT
+103 
-115 IQISLNNEPVGTAQ
+115 PV
-129 ATTTTPQWFSQSI
+129 WIEQSI
-142 NSPGT
+142 SQAGA
-147 ISLTTSHAIN
+147 IALTTSGGIN
-157 FYAMQW
+157 FYAIHW
-163 VPNAEGPHVVLS
+163 VPNAQGPNVVLS

-234 EVTVSGMVDGETVT
+234 EVTVSGMVNGETVT

-289 IVDCYAVTD
+289 IVDCHAVTD
-298 TYFSLKRIDQDGNDK
+298 TYFSLKRIDQTGDK
-313 PGYMYFLLPAG
+313 PGYMYFLLPAE

-330 INAMSKTRDVYY
+330 INAMSDTRDVYY

-349 ILTANELS
+349 ILTANELDA
-357 NIQGSGQA
+357 IQKSGQA
-365 TMMGQPTPTG
+365 TMMGQPSLTG

-382 SSDADA
+382 SSDAD
-388 QTLVYI
+388 QMLVYI
-394 FCKRGQIDFQS
+394 FNRRGQIDYQS

-445 TVNGEPVTV
+445 TVNGKPVTV
-454 TTSDN
+454 TTNDN
-459 LTFTVAGVTT
+459 LTFTVTGVTT

-481 TTTVAGGENVI
+481 TTAVAGGENVV

-542 SVRASIESNG
+542 SVRASIESYG

-557 LTMADDVFNTEYNL
+557 LTMTEDVFNTEYNL

-586 FMTTGELKLGDS
+586 FMTSGELKLGDS

-608 QPMEDGKETYAMTLV
+608 QPMEDGNETYAMTLV
-623 ADVADETIMQQNP
+623 ADVADETIMQQTP

-731 YGSASTPKTPVRVTW
+731 YGSAGTPTTPVRVTW

-822 NGITT
+822 GGITT
-827 QERLLPRGSAAWWSF
+827 QERLLPRGGAAWWSF

-857 GTNADTDGGNVQY
+857 GTNSDKNGGNVQY

-877 GKEFNPFTEAD
+877 GKEFNPFEEAD

-937 RKIGTLTGD
+937 RKIGQLTGD
-946 ADMTASNIDVM
+946 ADMTASNVDVM
-957 TNAQGANVPL
+957 ANAQGANVPL

-982 PDADGYTTMTVVIES
+982 PDTDGYTTMTVVIES

-1018 NKETIGGIYTNPV
+1018 NKETIGGIFTNPV

-1037 YIIHTAQDQEF
+1037 YIIHTVQDQEF

-1076 GVVSSTAATDVPFI
+1076 GVITSASTSVPFT

-1122 QTEGYKYIHFDI
+1122 QTEGYKYIHFDM
-1134 YVPSTDG
+1134 YVPTTNG
-1141 TTTPK
+1141 ATTPK

-1185 IDLSNGLW
+1185 VDLPADTWL
-1193 IENVRAASAVAG
+1193 ENVRAASAVAG
-1205 YWFPAFAATDRIY
+1205 YWFPAFASTDRIY

-1260 EVVNPTDN
+1260 EVVNPTEN

>member
-32 FSNDPWVEGAF
+32 FSNDPWVAGA
-43 YEGTT
+43 YADGST
-48 TDDITFDG
+48 TDGLTFTG
-56 TVGTNKYWKVTSGR
+56 EWTVDSNN
-70 KTVDGITYD
+70 KTVDGVKYTQRLKSGGKRTLSFTVTSGGTLLFLPMSASPNDATRTVTITRD
-79 LRLQSAGNNRTM
+79 NAQEGIHTITAISGN
-91 SINVSSA
+91 
-98 GTIKW
+98 
-103 LAVAGGDNNVRT
+103 
-115 IQISLNNEPVGTAQ
+115 PV
-129 ATTTTPQWFSQSI
+129 WIEQSI
-142 NSPGT
+142 SQAGA
-147 ISLTTSHAIN
+147 IALTTSGGIN
-157 FYAMQW
+157 FYAIHW
-163 VPNAEGPHVVLS
+163 VPNAQGPSVVLS

-202 SYTSGEVSNDIVVE
+202 SYTSGGVSSDIVVE

-254 TIDEPVQINIDPTT
+254 TIDEPVQINIHPTT

-298 TYFSLKRIDQDGNDK
+298 TYFSLKRIDQTGDK
-313 PGYMYFLLPAG
+313 PGYMYFLLPAE

-330 INAMSKTRDVYY
+330 INAMSDTRDVYY

-349 ILTANELS
+349 ILTANELDA
-357 NIQGSGQA
+357 IQKSGQA
-365 TMMGQPTPTG
+365 TMMGQPSLTG

-382 SSDADA
+382 SSDAD
-388 QTLVYI
+388 QMLVYI
-394 FCKRGQIDFQS
+394 FNRRGQIDYQS

-454 TTSDN
+454 TTNDN
-459 LTFTVAGVTT
+459 LTFTVTGVTT

-481 TTTVAGGENVI
+481 TTAVAGGENVV

-557 LTMADDVFNTEYNL
+557 LTMTDDVFNTEYNL

-608 QPMEDGKETYAMTLV
+608 QPMEDGNETYAMTLV

-731 YGSASTPKTPVRVTW
+731 YGSADTPKTPVRVTW

-765 KSLKMGGPVDDQ
+765 KSLKMGGRVDDQ

-809 SNTRESKFQMRGS
+809 SNTHESKFQMRGS

-827 QERLLPRGSAAWWSF
+827 QERLLPRGGAAWWSF

-857 GTNADTDGGNVQY
+857 GTNADPKGGNVQY

-930 RQSKLNF
+930 RQSKLNI
-937 RKIGTLTGD
+937 RKIGQLTGD
-946 ADMTASNIDVM
+946 ADMTASNVDVM

-997 QVPLEGNTT
+997 QTPLKGNTT

-1018 NKETIGGIYTNPV
+1018 NKETIGGIHTNPV

-1100 SGANNAMKVGFDT
+1100 SGENNAMKVGFDT

-1134 YVPSTDG
+1134 YVPTTNG
-1141 TTTPK
+1141 ATTPK
-1146 VSLYTAEGELIPLVA
+1146 VSLYTAEGELIPLIA

-1176 PDKGSDVES
+1176 PEEGSDVES
-1185 IDLSNGLW
+1185 IDVPADLW
-1193 IENVRAASAVAG
+1193 QENVRAASAVAG
-1205 YWFPAFAATDRIY
+1205 YWFPAFAATNRIY

-1260 EVVNPTDN
+1260 EVVNPTEN

-1294 GIYIVRCGNEILKI
+1294 GIYIVRCGNEVLKI

>member
-1 MLKKLFFT
+1 MLFLPMSASKDDATRTVTITRDNAQEGIHTIT
-9 AALSAVALWGAA
+9 A
-21 QTTISGEKLWN
+21 ISGN
-32 FSNDPWVEGAF
+32 
-43 YEGTT
+43 
-48 TDDITFDG
+48 
-56 TVGTNKYWKVTSGR
+56 
-70 KTVDGITYD
+70 
-79 LRLQSAGNNRTM
+79 
-91 SINVSSA
+91 
-98 GTIKW
+98 
-103 LAVAGGDNNVRT
+103 
-115 IQISLNNEPVGTAQ
+115 PV
-129 ATTTTPQWFSQSI
+129 WIEQSI
-142 NSPGT
+142 SQAGA
-147 ISLTTSHAIN
+147 IALTTSGGIN
-157 FYAMQW
+157 FYAIHW
-163 VPNAEGPHVVLS
+163 VPNAQGPNVVLS
-175 APTSDGRIALDAAIT
+175 APTSDGRIALDATIT

-202 SYTSGEVSNDIVVE
+202 SYTSGGVSSDIVVE

-289 IVDCYAVTD
+289 IVDCHAVTD
-298 TYFSLKRIDQDGNDK
+298 TYFSLKRIDQTGDK
-313 PGYMYFLLPAG
+313 PGYMYFLIPA
-324 AQGRLI
+324 ATEGRLI
-330 INAMSKTRDVYY
+330 IDAMSDTRDVYY

-349 ILTANELS
+349 ILTASELDA
-357 NIQGSGQA
+357 IQQSGQA
-365 TMMGQPTPTG
+365 TMMGQPTLTG

-382 SSDADA
+382 SSDAD
-388 QTLVYI
+388 QMLVYI
-394 FCKRGQIDFQS
+394 FNRRGQIDYQS

-445 TVNGEPVTV
+445 TVNEEPVTV

-481 TTTVAGGENVI
+481 TTAVAGGENVV

-517 LPADAATTIEVV
+517 LPADASTTIEVV

-542 SVRASIESNG
+542 SVRASIESYG

-557 LTMADDVFNTEYNL
+557 LTMTDDVFNTLYDI

-586 FMTTGELKLGDS
+586 FMTSGELKLGDS

-608 QPMEDGKETYAMTLV
+608 QPMEDGNETYAMTLV
-623 ADVADETIMQQNP
+623 ADVADETIMQQTP

-731 YGSASTPKTPVRVTW
+731 YGSAGTPTTPVRVTW

-809 SNTRESKFQMRGS
+809 SNTRESKFQMRGDS
-822 NGITT
+822 GIAS
-827 QERLLPRGSAAWWSF
+827 QERLLPRGGAAWWSF

-857 GTNADTDGGNVQY
+857 GTNSDKNGGNVQY

-877 GKEFNPFTEAD
+877 GKEFNPFEEAD

-930 RQSKLNF
+930 RQSKLNI
-937 RKIGTLTGD
+937 RKIGQLTGD
-946 ADMTASNIDVM
+946 ADMTASNVDVM

-1048 NYDFENAA
+1048 DYDFENAA

-1076 GVVSSTAATDVPFI
+1076 GVVSSTAATDVPFTQ
-1090 EKNGSYILEV
+1090 KNGSYILEV

-1122 QTEGYKYIHFDI
+1122 QTEGYKYIHFDM
-1134 YVPSTDG
+1134 YVPTTNG
-1141 TTTPK
+1141 ATTPK

-1185 IDLSNGLW
+1185 VDLPADTWL
-1193 IENVRAASAVAG
+1193 ENVRAASAVAG

-1218 LSIEGANTAYVDN
+1218 LSIEGANTAYIDN

-1260 EVVNPTDN
+1260 EVVNPTEN

>member
-1 MLKKLFFT
+1 MLFLPMSASKDDATRTVTITRDNAQEGIHTIT
-9 AALSAVALWGAA
+9 A
-21 QTTISGEKLWN
+21 ISGN
-32 FSNDPWVEGAF
+32 
-43 YEGTT
+43 
-48 TDDITFDG
+48 
-56 TVGTNKYWKVTSGR
+56 
-70 KTVDGITYD
+70 
-79 LRLQSAGNNRTM
+79 
-91 SINVSSA
+91 
-98 GTIKW
+98 
-103 LAVAGGDNNVRT
+103 
-115 IQISLNNEPVGTAQ
+115 PV
-129 ATTTTPQWFSQSI
+129 WIEQSI
-142 NSPGT
+142 SQAGA
-147 ISLTTSHAIN
+147 IALTTSGGIN
-157 FYAMQW
+157 FYAIHW
-163 VPNAEGPHVVLS
+163 VPNAQGPSVVLS

-202 SYTSGEVSNDIVVE
+202 SYTSGGLSSDIVVE

-254 TIDEPVQINIDPTT
+254 TIDEPVQLNIAPTT
-268 VTTTWPLPTQT
+268 ATTTWPLPTQT

-289 IVDCYAVTD
+289 IVDCHAVTD

-330 INAMSKTRDVYY
+330 INATSEKARDVYY
-342 YTTTNTT
+342 YTTTNIEN
-349 ILTANELS
+349 ILTAAQLS
-357 NIQGSGQA
+357 SFQNNGQA
-365 TMMGQPTPTG
+365 HLAG
-375 STLTAEI
+375 SITSTNFTIDTEI
-382 SSDADA
+382 SSDANN
-388 QTLVYI
+388 QTLVYV
-394 FCKRGQIDFQS
+394 FCKKGQLDIQS
-405 VTWSLEPYYITS
+405 VTWNIDPYYITS
-417 VSPANGTTVDAGSDI
+417 VSPADGTTVDAGSDI

-459 LTFTVAGVTT
+459 LSFTVAGVTT
-469 DANTTYNVVVSA
+469 VANTTYNVVVSA
-481 TTTVAGGENVI
+481 TTTVAGGENVV

-542 SVRASIESNG
+542 SVRASIESYG

-557 LTMADDVFNTEYNL
+557 LTMTDDVFNTEYNL

-608 QPMEDGKETYAMTLV
+608 QPMEDGNETYAMTLV
-623 ADVADETIMQQNP
+623 ADVADETIMQQTP

-731 YGSASTPKTPVRVTW
+731 YGSAGTPTTPVRVTW

-822 NGITT
+822 SGITT
-827 QERLLPRGSAAWWSF
+827 QERLLPRGGAAWWSF
-842 RNSASTTID
+842 RNSSSTTID
-851 MYGYDS
+851 MYGFDS
-857 GTNADTDGGNVQY
+857 GTNADTNGGNVQY

-930 RQSKLNF
+930 RQSKLNI
-937 RKIGTLTGD
+937 RKIGQLTGD
-946 ADMTASNIDVM
+946 ADMTASNVDVM

-967 EDQYAVNV
+967 DDQYAVNI
-975 ISESQSG
+975 ISESQSEK
-982 PDADGYTTMTVVIES
+982 DAEGYTTMTVVIES
-997 QVPLEGNTT
+997 QTPLKGNTT

-1018 NKETIGGIYTNPV
+1018 NKETIGGKYTNPV

-1100 SGANNAMKVGFDT
+1100 SGENNAMKVGFDT

-1176 PDKGSDVES
+1176 PDEGSDVES

-1260 EVVNPTDN
+1260 EVVNPTEN

>member
-9 AALSAVALWGAA
+9 AALSAFALWGAA

-175 APTSDGRIALDAAIT
+175 APTSEGRIELDATIT

-202 SYTSGEVSNDIVVE
+202 SYTSGGASNDIVVE

-234 EVTVSGMVDGETVT
+234 EVTVTGMVDGETVT
-248 ATQSYT
+248 TTQSYT
-254 TIDEPVQINIDPTT
+254 TIDEPVQLNIEPTS
-268 VTTTWPLPTQT
+268 VTTTWPLPTQA

-298 TYFSLKRIDQDGNDK
+298 TYFSLKRIDQTGDK
-313 PGYMYFLLPAG
+313 PGYMYFMVPAG
-324 AQGRLI
+324 VQGRLI
-330 INAMSKTRDVYY
+330 INAMSDTRDVYY

-349 ILTANELS
+349 ILTANELN
-357 NIQGSGQA
+357 NIQSSGQA
-365 TMMGQPTPTG
+365 TMMGQPAPTG

-445 TVNGEPVTV
+445 TVNGEPATA

-459 LTFTVAGVTT
+459 RTFTVTGATVN
-469 DANTTYNVVVSA
+469 ANTTYNVVVSA
-481 TTTVAGGENVI
+481 TTTVAGSENVA

-506 KYLRIAGDEIT
+506 KYIRIAGDEIT
-517 LPADAATTIEVV
+517 LPSDAATTIEVV

-557 LTMADDVFNTEYNL
+557 LTETDDVFNTLYDL

-586 FMTTGELKLGDS
+586 FMTSGELKLGES

-608 QPMEDGKETYAMTLV
+608 EPMEDGNETYAMTLV
-623 ADVADETIMQQNP
+623 ADVADSLDLAQTP
-636 TFTGDFVYVNGSETV
+636 TFSGDIVWVNGSETV
-651 TIPAENIHVGNLK
+651 TVPASSIQVGAVGEVQNM
-664 NKYFL
+664 
-669 SGYSYSEGEITFTY
+669 SGYKYSEGDITFTY
-683 EGMDVKV
+683 EGMDVKAK
-690 LYLLNWTP
+690 YILNWLP

-731 YGSASTPKTPVRVTW
+731 YGSTGTPKTPVRVTW
-746 FDINDPSNTF
+746 FDINNPSNTF

-765 KSLKMGGPVDDQ
+765 KSLKMGGPVDNQ
-777 ANPQHRYLKLNATQ
+777 TSPTHRYLKLNATQ

-809 SNTRESKFQMRGS
+809 SNTRESKFQMRGNS
-822 NGITT
+822 GVSS
-827 QERLLPRGSAAWWSF
+827 QERLLPRGGAAWWSF
-842 RNSASTTID
+842 RNSSSTTID
-851 MYGYDS
+851 MYGFDS
-857 GTNADTDGGNVQY
+857 GTNSDKNGGNVQY
-870 IFLEAAP
+870 IFLEVAP

-888 FNVKVDMNT
+888 FNVSVDMNT
-897 VKVGEATRVLASTAN
+897 VQVGEATRVMASTAN

-918 KTKLGDDAIISY
+918 KTKLGDAYVSY
-930 RQSKLNF
+930 RQSKLNI

-946 ADMTASNIDVM
+946 ADMAASNTDVM
-957 TNAQGANVPL
+957 ANAQGANVPF

-975 ISESQSG
+975 ISETQSG

-997 QVPLEGNTT
+997 QIPLEGNTT
-1006 YELWSSDATFVL
+1006 YELWSADATFVL
-1018 NKETIGGIYTNPV
+1018 NKETIGGKYTNPV

-1037 YIIHTAQDQEF
+1037 YIIHTVQDQAF
-1048 NYDFENAA
+1048 DYD
-1056 TADARL
+1056 ADARL

-1076 GVVSSTAATDVPFI
+1076 GVISSESTSVPFI

-1100 SGANNAMKVGFDT
+1100 SGQNNAMKVGFDT

-1134 YVPSTDG
+1134 YVPTSNGATA
-1141 TTTPK
+1141 PK

-1161 TDANWTYNDHLEESV
+1161 TDANWTYNDHLQESV

-1185 IDLSNGLW
+1185 IDLSADLW
-1193 IENVRAASAVAG
+1193 QENVRAASAVAG
-1205 YWFPAFAATDRIY
+1205 YWFPAFAATNRIY
-1218 LSIEGANTAYVDN
+1218 ISIEGTNTAYIDN
-1231 VTFVDANTND
+1231 VTFVDAMTND
-1241 FPTGIEELNNGKT
+1241 FPTGIEQLNNDMKVY
-1254 IFYNGR
+1254 YNGR
-1260 EVVNPTDN
+1260 EVVNPTEN
-1268 RVEVYNIAGVMVMSQ
+1268 RVEVYNIAGVRVIDQ

>member
-1 MLKKLFFT
+1 
-9 AALSAVALWGAA
+9 
-21 QTTISGEKLWN
+21 
-32 FSNDPWVEGAF
+32 
-43 YEGTT
+43 
-48 TDDITFDG
+48 
-56 TVGTNKYWKVTSGR
+56 
-70 KTVDGITYD
+70 
-79 LRLQSAGNNRTM
+79 
-91 SINVSSA
+91 
-98 GTIKW
+98 
-103 LAVAGGDNNVRT
+103 
-115 IQISLNNEPVGTAQ
+115 
-129 ATTTTPQWFSQSI
+129 
-142 NSPGT
+142 
-147 ISLTTSHAIN
+147 
-157 FYAMQW
+157 
-163 VPNAEGPHVVLS
+163 
-175 APTSDGRIALDAAIT
+175 
-190 ATFSG
+190 
-195 EATDVTA
+195 
-202 SYTSGEVSNDIVVE
+202 
-216 GSGTTYTLN
+216 
-225 FDKTYSTTY
+225 
-234 EVTVSGMVDGETVT
+234 MVDGETVT

-254 TIDEPVQINIDPTT
+254 TINEPVHQNIDPTT

-289 IVDCYAVTD
+289 IVDCFAFTNSDFV
-298 TYFSLKRIDQDGNDK
+298 LKKIDQTIEADDQGVMQY

-324 AQGRLI
+324 TKGRLI
-330 INAMSKTRDVYY
+330 INASSTTRELYY

-349 ILTANELS
+349 ILTANELDA
-357 NIQGSGQA
+357 IQKSGQA
-365 TMMGQPTPTG
+365 TMMGQPSKTG

-382 SSDADA
+382 SSDAE
-388 QTLVYI
+388 QPTVVYI
-394 FCKRGQIDFQS
+394 FNKKGQVNYQS

-432 TVTYNSEVNMPTI
+432 TVTYNAEVNTPTI

-454 TTSDN
+454 TTNDN
-459 LTFTVAGVTT
+459 LTFTVTGVTT

-481 TTTVAGGENVI
+481 TTAVAGGENVI

-517 LPADAATTIEVV
+517 LPADASTTIEVV

-542 SVRASIESNG
+542 SVRASIESYG

-557 LTMADDVFNTEYNL
+557 LTMTDDVFNTLYDI

-586 FMTTGELKLGDS
+586 FMTSGELKLGDS

-608 QPMEDGKETYAMTLV
+608 QPMEDGNETYAMTLV
-623 ADVADETIMQQNP
+623 ADVANETIMQQTP

-664 NKYFL
+664 NIYFL

-731 YGSASTPKTPVRVTW
+731 YGSAGTPTTPVRVTW

-809 SNTRESKFQMRGS
+809 SDTRESKFQMRGS
-822 NGITT
+822 SDITT
-827 QERLLPRGSAAWWSF
+827 QERLLPRGGAAWWSF

-857 GTNADTDGGNVQY
+857 GTNSDKNGGNVQY

-937 RKIGTLTGD
+937 RKIGALTGD
-946 ADMTASNIDVM
+946 ADMTASNVDVM

-1185 IDLSNGLW
+1185 VDLPADTWL
-1193 IENVRAASAVAG
+1193 ENVRAASAVAG

-1218 LSIEGANTAYVDN
+1218 LSIEGANTAYIDN

-1260 EVVNPTDN
+1260 EVVNPTEN

>member
-9 AALSAVALWGAA
+9 AALSAFALWGAA

-175 APTSDGRIALDAAIT
+175 APTSEGRIELDATIT

-202 SYTSGEVSNDIVVE
+202 SYTSGGVSNDIVVE

-234 EVTVSGMVDGETVT
+234 EVTVTGKVDGETVT
-248 ATQSYT
+248 TTQSYT
-254 TIDEPVQINIDPTT
+254 TIDEPVQLNIEPTS
-268 VTTTWPLPTQT
+268 VTTTWPLPTQA

-298 TYFSLKRIDQDGNDK
+298 TYFSLKRIDQTGDK
-313 PGYMYFLLPAG
+313 PGYMYFLVPAG
-324 AQGRLI
+324 VQGRLI
-330 INAMSKTRDVYY
+330 INAMSDTRDVYY

-349 ILTANELS
+349 ILTANELN
-357 NIQGSGQA
+357 NIQSSGQA
-365 TMMGQPTPTG
+365 TMMGQPAPTG

-382 SSDADA
+382 SSDANA

-445 TVNGEPVTV
+445 TVNGEPATA

-459 LTFTVAGVTT
+459 LTFTVTGATV

-481 TTTVAGGENVI
+481 TTTVAGGENVA

-506 KYLRIAGDEIT
+506 KYIRIAGDEIT
-517 LPADAATTIEVV
+517 LPSDAATTIEVV

-552 YNVGT
+552 YNVGS
-557 LTMADDVFNTEYNL
+557 LTETDDVFNTLYDL

-586 FMTTGELKLGDS
+586 FMTSGELKLGES

-608 QPMEDGKETYAMTLV
+608 EPMEDGNETYAMTLV
-623 ADVADETIMQQNP
+623 ADVADSLDLAQTP
-636 TFTGDFVYVNGSETV
+636 TFSGDIVWVNGSETV
-651 TIPAENIHVGNLK
+651 TVPASSIQVGAVGEVQNM
-664 NKYFL
+664 
-669 SGYSYSEGEITFTY
+669 SGYKYSEGDITFTY
-683 EGMDVKV
+683 EGMDVKAK
-690 LYLLNWTP
+690 YILNWLP

-731 YGSASTPKTPVRVTW
+731 YGSAGTPKTPVRVTW
-746 FDINDPSNTF
+746 FDINNPSNTF

-765 KSLKMGGPVDDQ
+765 KSLKMGGPVDNQ
-777 ANPQHRYLKLNATQ
+777 TSPTHRYLKLNATQ

-809 SNTRESKFQMRGS
+809 SNTRESKFQMRGNS
-822 NGITT
+822 GVSS
-827 QERLLPRGSAAWWSF
+827 QERLLPRGGAAWWSF
-842 RNSASTTID
+842 RNSSSTTID
-851 MYGYDS
+851 MYGFDS
-857 GTNADTDGGNVQY
+857 GTNSDKNGGNVQY
-870 IFLEAAP
+870 IFLEVAP

-888 FNVKVDMNT
+888 FNVSVDMNT
-897 VKVGEATRVLASTAN
+897 VQVGEATRVMASTAN

-918 KTKLGDDAIISY
+918 KTKLGDAYVSY
-930 RQSKLNF
+930 RQSKLNI

-946 ADMTASNIDVM
+946 ADMVASNTDVM
-957 TNAQGANVPL
+957 ANAQGANVPF

-975 ISESQSG
+975 ISETQSG

-997 QVPLEGNTT
+997 QIPLEGNTT
-1006 YELWSSDATFVL
+1006 YELWSADATFVL
-1018 NKETIGGIYTNPV
+1018 NKETIGGKYTNPV

-1037 YIIHTAQDQEF
+1037 YIIHTVQDQAF
-1048 NYDFENAA
+1048 DYDFENAV

-1062 FPSNVYPAEYTTSV
+1062 FPSNVYPSEYTTSV
-1076 GVVSSTAATDVPFI
+1076 GVISSESTSVPFI

-1100 SGANNAMKVGFDT
+1100 SGQNNAMKVGFDT

-1134 YVPSTDG
+1134 YVPTSNGATA
-1141 TTTPK
+1141 PK

-1161 TDANWTYNDHLEESV
+1161 TDANWTYNDHLQESV

-1185 IDLSNGLW
+1185 IDLSADLW
-1193 IENVRAASAVAG
+1193 QENVRAASAVAG

-1218 LSIEGANTAYVDN
+1218 ISIEGTNTAYIDN
-1231 VTFVDANTND
+1231 VTFVDAMTND
-1241 FPTGIEELNNGKT
+1241 FPTGIEQLNNDMKVY
-1254 IFYNGR
+1254 YNGR
-1260 EVVNPTDN
+1260 EVVNPTEN
-1268 RVEVYNIAGVMVMSQ
+1268 RVEVYNIAGVRVIDQ

>member
-21 QTTISGEKLWN
+21 QTTITEEKLWN
-32 FSNDPWVEGAF
+32 FSNDPWVAEAYADGS
-43 YEGTT
+43 T
-48 TDDITFDG
+48 TDGITFTG
-56 TVGTNKYWKVTSGR
+56 SKWTVDASN
-70 KTVDGITYD
+70 KTVDGVKYTQ
-79 LRLQSAGNNRTM
+79 RLKS
-91 SINVSSA
+91 
-98 GTIKW
+98 
-103 LAVAGGDNNVRT
+103 GGK
-115 IQISLNNEPVGTAQ
+115 
-129 ATTTTPQWFSQSI
+129 
-142 NSPGT
+142 GT
-147 ISLTTSHAIN
+147 ISFSVTSGGTLLFLPMSASKDDATRTVTITRDNAQEGIHTITAISGNPVWIEQSISQAGAIALTTSGGIN
-157 FYAMQW
+157 FYAIHW
-163 VPNAEGPHVVLS
+163 VPNAQGPNVVLS

-202 SYTSGEVSNDIVVE
+202 SYTSGGLSSDIVVE

-234 EVTVSGMVDGETVT
+234 EVTVSGMVNGETVT

-254 TIDEPVQINIDPTT
+254 TIDEPVHLNIDPTT

-289 IVDCYAVTD
+289 IVDCHAVTD

-313 PGYMYFLLPAG
+313 PGYMYFLLPAE

-330 INAMSKTRDVYY
+330 INAMSDTRDVYY

-365 TMMGQPTPTG
+365 TMMGQPTLTG

-454 TTSDN
+454 STNDN
-459 LTFTVAGVTT
+459 LTFTVTGVTT

-481 TTTVAGGENVI
+481 TTAVAGVENVV
-492 GKEWSFMTSVPAEE
+492 GKEWSLMTSFPAE
-506 KYLRIAGDEIT
+506 KKSPPMAGDEIT

-557 LTMADDVFNTEYNL
+557 LTEADDVFNTEYNL

-586 FMTTGELKLGDS
+586 FMTSGELKLGDS

-608 QPMEDGKETYAMTLV
+608 QPMEDGNETYAMTLV
-623 ADVADETIMQQNP
+623 ADVADEIIMQQTP

-731 YGSASTPKTPVRVTW
+731 YGSAGTPKTPVRVTW

-822 NGITT
+822 SGITT
-827 QERLLPRGSAAWWSF
+827 QERLLPRGGAAWWSF
-842 RNSASTTID
+842 RNSSSTTID
-851 MYGYDS
+851 MYGFDS
-857 GTNADTDGGNVQY
+857 GTNADTNGGNVQY

-930 RQSKLNF
+930 RQSKLNI
-937 RKIGTLTGD
+937 RKIGQLTGD
-946 ADMTASNIDVM
+946 ADMTASNVDVM

-967 EDQYAVNV
+967 DDQYAVNI
-975 ISESQSG
+975 ISESQSEK
-982 PDADGYTTMTVVIES
+982 DAEGYTTMTVVIES
-997 QVPLEGNTT
+997 QTPLKGNTT

-1018 NKETIGGIYTNPV
+1018 NKETIGGKYTNPV

-1100 SGANNAMKVGFDT
+1100 SGENNAMKVGFDT

-1161 TDANWTYNDHLEESV
+1161 TDANWTYNSHLQESV
-1176 PDKGSDVES
+1176 PDEGSDVES

-1231 VTFVDANTND
+1231 VTFVDANTI
-1241 FPTGIEELNNGKT
+1241 PTGIEELNNGKT

-1260 EVVNPTDN
+1260 EVVNPTEN

>member
-1 MLKKLFFT
+1 M
-9 AALSAVALWGAA
+9 
-21 QTTISGEKLWN
+21 WN

-175 APTSDGRIALDAAIT
+175 APTSEGRIELDATIT

-202 SYTSGEVSNDIVVE
+202 SYTSGGVSSDIVVE

-324 AQGRLI
+324 TQGRLI

-445 TVNGEPVTV
+445 TVNGEPVAV

-459 LTFTVAGVTT
+459 LTFTVTGVTT
-469 DANTTYNVVVSA
+469 EVNTTYNVVVSA

-517 LPADAATTIEVV
+517 LPADASTTIEVV

-542 SVRASIESNG
+542 SVRASIESYG

-557 LTMADDVFNTEYNL
+557 LTMTEDVFNTLYDL

-586 FMTTGELKLGDS
+586 FMTSGELKLGDS

-608 QPMEDGKETYAMTLV
+608 QPMEDGNETYAMTLV
-623 ADVADETIMQQNP
+623 ADVANETIMQQNP

-664 NKYFL
+664 NIYFL

-731 YGSASTPKTPVRVTW
+731 YGSADTPKTPVRVTW

-765 KSLKMGGPVDDQ
+765 KSLKMGGRVDDQ

-809 SNTRESKFQMRGS
+809 SNTHESKFQMRGDS
-822 NGITT
+822 GIES
-827 QERLLPRGSAAWWSF
+827 QERLLPRGGAAWWSF
-842 RNSASTTID
+842 RNSSSTTID

-857 GTNADTDGGNVQY
+857 GTNADDPKGGNVQY

-877 GKEFNPFTEAD
+877 GKEFNPFEEAD

-937 RKIGTLTGD
+937 RKIGQLTGD
-946 ADMTASNIDVM
+946 ADMTASNVDVM

-1037 YIIHTAQDQEF
+1037 YIIHTVQDQEF

-1076 GVVSSTAATDVPFI
+1076 GVITSASTSVPFT

-1122 QTEGYKYIHFDI
+1122 QTEGYKYIHFDM
-1134 YVPSTDG
+1134 YVPTTDG

-1185 IDLSNGLW
+1185 VDLSNGLW

-1260 EVVNPTDN
+1260 EVVNPTEN

>member
-1 MLKKLFFT
+1 M
-9 AALSAVALWGAA
+9 W
-21 QTTISGEKLWN
+21 IE
-32 FSNDPWVEGAF
+32 
-43 YEGTT
+43 
-48 TDDITFDG
+48 
-56 TVGTNKYWKVTSGR
+56 
-70 KTVDGITYD
+70 
-79 LRLQSAGNNRTM
+79 
-91 SINVSSA
+91 
-98 GTIKW
+98 
-103 LAVAGGDNNVRT
+103 
-115 IQISLNNEPVGTAQ
+115 
-129 ATTTTPQWFSQSI
+129 QSI
-142 NSPGT
+142 SQAGA
-147 ISLTTSHAIN
+147 IALTTSGGIN
-157 FYAMQW
+157 FYAIHW
-163 VPNAEGPHVVLS
+163 VPNAQGPNVVLS
-175 APTSDGRIALDAAIT
+175 APTSDGRIALDATIT

-202 SYTSGEVSNDIVVE
+202 SYTSGGVSNDIVVE

-234 EVTVSGMVDGETVT
+234 EVTVSGMVNGETVT

-254 TIDEPVQINIDPTT
+254 TIDEPVHLNIDPTT

-324 AQGRLI
+324 TQGRLI

-349 ILTANELS
+349 ILTANELDA
-357 NIQGSGQA
+357 IQKSGQA

-382 SSDADA
+382 SSDAD
-388 QTLVYI
+388 QMLVYI
-394 FCKRGQIDFQS
+394 FNRRGQIDYQS

-445 TVNGEPVTV
+445 TVNGEPVAV

-459 LTFTVAGVTT
+459 LTFTVTGVTT
-469 DANTTYNVVVSA
+469 EVNTTYNVVVSA
-481 TTTVAGGENVI
+481 TTAVAGGENVA

-517 LPADAATTIEVV
+517 LPADASTTIEVV

-542 SVRASIESNG
+542 SVRASIESYG

-557 LTMADDVFNTEYNL
+557 LTMTKDVFNTLYDI

-586 FMTTGELKLGDS
+586 FMTSGELKLGDS

-608 QPMEDGKETYAMTLV
+608 QPMEDGNETYAMTLV
-623 ADVADETIMQQNP
+623 ADVADETIMQQTP

-731 YGSASTPKTPVRVTW
+731 YGSAGTPTTPVRVTW

-809 SNTRESKFQMRGS
+809 SNTRESKFQMRGDS
-822 NGITT
+822 GIAS

-857 GTNADTDGGNVQY
+857 GTNDDTDGGNVQY

-877 GKEFNPFTEAD
+877 GKEFNPFEEAD

-918 KTKLGDDAIISY
+918 KTKLGNAFVTY

-937 RKIGTLTGD
+937 RKIGQLTSD
-946 ADMTASNIDVM
+946 ADMTASNVDVM
-957 TNAQGANVPL
+957 ANAQGANVPL
-967 EDQYAVNV
+967 EDQYSVNV

-1037 YIIHTAQDQEF
+1037 YIIHTVQDQEF
-1048 NYDFENAA
+1048 NYDFENAL

-1076 GVVSSTAATDVPFI
+1076 GVITSASTTVPFTQ
-1090 EKNGSYILEV
+1090 KNGSYILEV

-1122 QTEGYKYIHFDI
+1122 QTEGYKYIHFDM
-1134 YVPSTDG
+1134 YVPTTNG
-1141 TTTPK
+1141 ATTPK

-1185 IDLSNGLW
+1185 VDLPADTWL
-1193 IENVRAASAVAG
+1193 ENVRAASAVAG

-1218 LSIEGANTAYVDN
+1218 LSIEGANTAYIDN

-1260 EVVNPTDN
+1260 EVVNPTEN